1 MKTAVRV
8 LLLILIVTIAIP
20 VVFVGMLTTSY
31 SRQTWNLFSDLV
43 DLPLHAD
50 NVQYEF
56 PYHLT
61 LNGVATK
68 QKNLPFIEQVDLWLN
83 PDVRRDGNWI
93 VDSLL
98 IDGLS
103 LQHGMPTLPTLSNV
117 YFHQIAL
124 KNIDYAD
131 DAFSIN
137 GLNVQIQNPI
147 WSSDAQQIPYGEVQL
162 SADQLYWN
170 GEAFDK
176 LLIDLDYKAQDSTLY
191 GASFNWR
198 GSEVSGQ
205 GEQYPQG
212 WSLVNVTLD
221 KLKID
226 NLQLQSLLAKPWQAL
241 PININHINSL
251 DLLNADIE
259 YGDWH
264 WHNLELSV
272 ENASLPLSF
281 WKTTAQVSLQA
292 DSVSFQDQTA
302 VEPRLNAQLKPE
314 SIQLQE
320 LSFDWQ
326 QGSVQVSGEFEP
338 QHWKIN
344 SATINGLKWAIQ
356 PDDKTDWWQIAT
368 ERLQQVDVKQLE
380 IERSQ
385 VIQLS
390 KQPYW
395 QLSGL
400 NLEGDQLEV
409 KHRNGHWGIWNGKLD
424 ASVVNASYDQV
435 ITSHAAISTQSD
447 NGLWQLT
454 RLFAPLEQGYIEG
467 LGQIDLS
474 TTSQPWALSLNA
486 DGIPLQLL
494 HPYLPTVLAV
504 NGFSDLSLD
513 LKGLAGDQN
522 MLAYSLSGEVEAN
535 LRDTTLKSQAD
546 ASLTAITLSPLRL
559 VAQRGAVELQP
570 VTISGEAIS
579 GNLSGEFDMANN
591 PLSGV
596 IYQLQEACGSIQGDV
611 LSGEVK
617 TNECTNT
624 SKQTESVKPAESEQS
639 SSKTTSRTSIDP
651 INLEQYEEELS
662 EVVEEEQESAVAPH
676 SEEQLI
682 SEQKDVTK
690 DSSLEAQTSEEKVSE
705 ERANLATDKTKTE
718 LGASENQ
725 DAPQETPAPNNLTA
739 E

>member
-1 MKTAVRV
+1 MKTAGRI
-8 LLLILIVTIAIP
+8 LLLIVILAIAIP
-20 VVFVGMLTTSY
+20 AVFVGMLTTSY

-43 DLPLHAD
+43 DLPLQAD

-61 LNGVATK
+61 LNGIATK
-68 QKNLPFIEQVDLWLN
+68 QDKLPFIEQVDLWLN
-83 PDVRRDGNWI
+83 PDVRRDGKWI

-103 LQHGMPTLPTLSNV
+103 LQQGMPTMPKLNNV

-124 KNIDYAD
+124 KNLDYAD

-137 GLNVQIQNPI
+137 GLNVQIQDPT
-147 WSSDAQQIPYGEVQL
+147 WSSDTQQMPYGEVQL
-162 SADQLYWN
+162 SAEQFYWN
-170 GEAFDK
+170 GEAFNK
-176 LLIDLDYKAQDSTLY
+176 LLVDVDYKPQDSTLY
-191 GASFNWR
+191 GASFKWR

-212 WSLVNVTLD
+212 WSLINVTVD
-221 KLKID
+221 KLQID

-241 PININHINSL
+241 PVNVSHINSL

-264 WHNLELSV
+264 WQNLELSV
-272 ENASLPLSF
+272 ENASLPLSL
-281 WKTTAQVSLQA
+281 WSTTAQISLQA

-302 VEPRLNAQLKPE
+302 VEPRLNAQLKPGAVK
-314 SIQLQE
+314 LQE
-320 LSFDWQ
+320 LSLDWQ
-326 QGSVQVSGEFEP
+326 QGSVQVSGDFEP
-338 QHWKIN
+338 DHWKIN
-344 SATINGLKWAIQ
+344 NATISGLKWAIQ
-356 PDDKTDWWQIAT
+356 PDDKTDWWQKAT
-368 ERLQQVDVKQLE
+368 EKLQQVDVKQLE

-400 NLEGDQLEV
+400 NLEGEQLEV
-409 KHRNGHWGIWNGKLD
+409 KHSNSHWGIWNGKLD

-447 NGLWQLT
+447 NGFWQLT

-474 TTSQPWALSLNA
+474 TTSQPWALNLNA

-494 HPYLPTVLAV
+494 HPYLPTALAV

-522 MLAYSLSGEVEAN
+522 MLAYSLSGEMEAN

-546 ASLTAITLSPLRL
+546 ESLKAITFSPLRL
-559 VAQRGAVELQP
+559 DAQRGEVKLEP
-570 VTISGEAIS
+570 VTISGKAIS
-579 GNLSGEFDMANN
+579 GKLSGEFDMANN

-596 IYQLQEACGSIQGDV
+596 SYQLKESCGMIKGDV
-611 LSGEVK
+611 LSGEVE
-617 TNECTNT
+617 TNECLN
-624 SKQTESVKPAESEQS
+624 KPNQTEPVEPEQS
-639 SSKTTSRTSIDP
+639 APEATGVTNIDA
-651 INLEQYEEELS
+651 INIEQPEEELS
-662 EVVEEEQESAVAPH
+662 EEVAEEKESTTAAH

-682 SEQKDVTK
+682 TQQKDSDLTEH
-690 DSSLEAQTSEEKVSE
+690 SSKESENSAIDE
-705 ERANLATDKTKTE
+705 TKTE
-718 LGASENQ
+718 QGTSESQ
-725 DAPQETPAPNNLTA
+725 DAPLEIPTSENLTA

>member
-1 MKTAVRV
+1 MKTASRV
-8 LLLILIVTIAIP
+8 LLLILILAIAVP
-20 VVFVGMLTTSY
+20 AVFLGMLTTSH

-43 DLPLHAD
+43 DLPLQAD

-68 QKNLPFIEQVDLWLN
+68 QQNLPFIEQVDLWLN
-83 PDVRRDGNWI
+83 PDVRRDGKWI

-98 IDGLS
+98 IDGLG
-103 LQHGMPTLPTLSNV
+103 LQQGMPTLPALGNI

-124 KNIDYAD
+124 KNLDYAD
-131 DAFSIN
+131 DAFSIT
-137 GLNVQIQNPI
+137 GLNVQIQEPI
-147 WSSDAQQIPYGEVQL
+147 WSSDTQQVPYGEIQL
-162 SADQLYWN
+162 SAEQLHWN

-176 LLIDLDYKAQDSTLY
+176 LLIDVDYKVQDSTLY

-212 WSLVNVTLD
+212 WSIINMTVD

-241 PININHINSL
+241 PVHISHINSL

-264 WHNLELSV
+264 WQNLELSL
-272 ENASLPLSF
+272 ENASLPLSL
-281 WKTTAQVSLQA
+281 WGTTAQLSLQA

-302 VEPRLNAQLKPE
+302 IEPRLNATLKPG

-320 LSFDWQ
+320 LSLDWQ
-326 QGSVQVSGEFEP
+326 QGRVQVSGEFEP
-338 QHWKIN
+338 EHWKIN
-344 SATINGLKWAIQ
+344 NATISGLKWAIQ
-356 PDDKTDWWQIAT
+356 PDDKVDWWQKAT

-409 KHRNGHWGIWNGKLD
+409 KHSNSHWGIWSGKLD
-424 ASVVNASYDQV
+424 ASVVNASYNQV

-494 HPYLPTVLAV
+494 HPYLPTALAV

-546 ASLTAITLSPLRL
+546 DSLKAITFSPLRL
-559 VAQRGAVELQP
+559 RAQRGEVKLQP
-570 VTISGEAIS
+570 VTISGKAIS

-596 IYQLQEACGSIQGDV
+596 IYQLKDTCGVIKGDV
-611 LSGEVK
+611 LSGEIE
-617 TNECTNT
+617 TNECQH
-624 SKQTESVKPAESEQS
+624 KPKQKEQTEPEQS
-639 SSKTTSRTSIDP
+639 APEPSKVTHIAA
-651 INLEQYEEELS
+651 INLEQHEEELS
-662 EVVEEEQESAVAPH
+662 EEVMEEEEPTATSH

-682 SEQKDVTK
+682 SAPEVSANDSINEEASPEEHNTPEANHSATEQ
-690 DSSLEAQTSEEKVSE
+690 
-705 ERANLATDKTKTE
+705 
-718 LGASENQ
+718 GASANQ
-725 DAPQETPAPNNLTA
+725 DAPQETPASSPLTA
-739 E
+739 K

>member
-1 MKTAVRV
+1 MKTASRV
-8 LLLILIVTIAIP
+8 LLLILILAIAVP
-20 VVFVGMLTTSY
+20 AVFLGMLTTSH

-43 DLPLHAD
+43 DLPLQAD

-68 QKNLPFIEQVDLWLN
+68 QQNLPFIEQVDLWLN
-83 PDVRRDGNWI
+83 PDVRRDGKWI

-103 LQHGMPTLPTLSNV
+103 LQQGMPTLPALGNV

-124 KNIDYAD
+124 KNLDYAD
-131 DAFSIN
+131 DAFSIT
-137 GLNVQIQNPI
+137 GLNVQIQEPI
-147 WSSDAQQIPYGEVQL
+147 WSSDTQQVPYGEIQL
-162 SADQLYWN
+162 SAEQLHWN

-176 LLIDLDYKAQDSTLY
+176 LLIDIDYKVQDSTLY

-212 WSLVNVTLD
+212 WSIINMTVD

-241 PININHINSL
+241 PVHISHINSL

-264 WHNLELSV
+264 WQNLELSL
-272 ENASLPLSF
+272 ENASLPLSL
-281 WKTTAQVSLQA
+281 WGTTAQLSLQA

-302 VEPRLNAQLKPE
+302 IEPRLNATLKPG

-320 LSFDWQ
+320 LSLDWQ
-326 QGSVQVSGEFEP
+326 QGRVQVSGEFEP
-338 QHWKIN
+338 EHWKIN
-344 SATINGLKWAIQ
+344 NATISGLKWAIQ
-356 PDDKTDWWQIAT
+356 PDDKVDWWQKAT
-368 ERLQQVDVKQLE
+368 ERLQQVNVKQLE

-409 KHRNGHWGIWNGKLD
+409 KHSNGHWGIWSGKLD

-435 ITSHAAISTQSD
+435 ITSHATITTQSD
-447 NGLWQLT
+447 DGLWQLT

-474 TTSQPWALSLNA
+474 TTSQPWTLNLNA
-486 DGIPLQLL
+486 DGIPLLLL
-494 HPYLPTVLAV
+494 HPYLPTALAV

-546 ASLTAITLSPLRL
+546 DSLKAVTFSPLRL
-559 VAQRGAVELQP
+559 EAQRGEVKLEP
-570 VTISGEAIS
+570 VTISGKASS
-579 GNLSGEFDMANN
+579 GKLSGEFDMANN

-596 IYQLQEACGSIQGDV
+596 SYQLKESCGMIKGDV
-611 LSGEVK
+611 LSGEVE
-617 TNECTNT
+617 TNECQH
-624 SKQTESVKPAESEQS
+624 KPKQKEQTEPEQS
-639 SSKTTSRTSIDP
+639 TPEPSKVTHIAA
-651 INLEQYEEELS
+651 INLEQHEEELS
-662 EVVEEEQESAVAPH
+662 EEVMEEEEPTATSH

-682 SEQKDVTK
+682 SAPEVSANDSINEEASPEEHNTPEANHSATEQ
-690 DSSLEAQTSEEKVSE
+690 
-705 ERANLATDKTKTE
+705 
-718 LGASENQ
+718 GASANQ
-725 DAPQETPAPNNLTA
+725 DAPQETPAPAPLTA
-739 E
+739 K

>member
-1 MKTAVRV
+1 MKTAGRI
-8 LLLILIVTIAIP
+8 LLLIVILAIAIP
-20 VVFVGMLTTSY
+20 AVFVGMLTTSY

-43 DLPLHAD
+43 DLPLQAD

-61 LNGVATK
+61 LSGIATK
-68 QKNLPFIEQVDLWLN
+68 QDKLPFIEQVDLWLN
-83 PDVRRDGNWI
+83 PDVRRDGKWI

-103 LQHGMPTLPTLSNV
+103 LQQGMPTMPKLNNV
-117 YFHQIAL
+117 HFHQIAL

-137 GLNVQIQNPI
+137 GLNVQIQDPT
-147 WSSDAQQIPYGEVQL
+147 WSSDTQQMPYGETQL
-162 SADQLYWN
+162 SAEQFYWN
-170 GEAFDK
+170 GEAFNK
-176 LLIDLDYKAQDSTLY
+176 LLVDVDYKPQDSTLY
-191 GASFNWR
+191 GASFKWR

-212 WSLVNVTLD
+212 WSLINVTVD
-221 KLKID
+221 KLQIN

-241 PININHINSL
+241 PVKINHINSL

-259 YGDWH
+259 YRDWH
-264 WHNLELSV
+264 WQNLELSV
-272 ENASLPLSF
+272 ENASLPLSL
-281 WKTTAQVSLQA
+281 WNTTAQVSLQA

-302 VEPRLNAQLKPE
+302 VEPRLNAQLKPGAVK
-314 SIQLQE
+314 LQE
-320 LSFDWQ
+320 LSLDWQ
-326 QGSVQVSGEFEP
+326 QGSVQVSGDFEP
-338 QHWKIN
+338 DHWKIN
-344 SATINGLKWAIQ
+344 NATISGLKWAIQ
-356 PDDKTDWWQIAT
+356 PDDKTDWWQKAT
-368 ERLQQVDVKQLE
+368 EKLQQVDVKQLE

-400 NLEGDQLEV
+400 NLEGEQLEV
-409 KHRNGHWGIWNGKLD
+409 KHSNGHWGIWSGKLD

-435 ITSHAAISTQSD
+435 ITSHAAITTQSE
-447 NGLWQLT
+447 NGFWQLT

-474 TTSQPWALSLNA
+474 TSSQPWALNLNA

-494 HPYLPTVLAV
+494 HPYLPMALAV

-546 ASLTAITLSPLRL
+546 DSLKAITFSPLRL
-559 VAQRGAVELQP
+559 EAQRGEVKLEP
-570 VTISGEAIS
+570 VTISGKAIS
-579 GNLSGEFDMANN
+579 GKLSGEFDMANN

-596 IYQLQEACGSIQGDV
+596 SYQLKESCGMIKGDV
-611 LSGEVK
+611 LSSEVE
-617 TNECTNT
+617 TNECLNKL
-624 SKQTESVKPAESEQS
+624 KQTEPVEPKQS
-639 SSKTTSRTSIDP
+639 APEATGVTNIDA
-651 INLEQYEEELS
+651 INIGQPEEELS
-662 EVVEEEQESAVAPH
+662 EEVAEEKESTTAAY

-682 SEQKDVTK
+682 TEQKDSYLVEKSSKESENSAIDETK
-690 DSSLEAQTSEEKVSE
+690 AEQ
-705 ERANLATDKTKTE
+705 
-718 LGASENQ
+718 GAPENQ
-725 DAPQETPAPNNLTA
+725 DAPQEIPNSENLTA

>member
-1 MKTAVRV
+1 MKTAGRI
-8 LLLILIVTIAIP
+8 LLLIVILAIAIP
-20 VVFVGMLTTSY
+20 AVFVGMLTTSY

-43 DLPLHAD
+43 DLPLQAD

-61 LNGVATK
+61 LSGIATK
-68 QKNLPFIEQVDLWLN
+68 QDKLPFIEQVDLWLN
-83 PDVRRDGNWI
+83 PDVRRDGKWI

-103 LQHGMPTLPTLSNV
+103 LQQGMPTMPKLNNV

-137 GLNVQIQNPI
+137 GLNVQIQDPT
-147 WSSDAQQIPYGEVQL
+147 WSSDTQQMPYGEVQL
-162 SADQLYWN
+162 SAEQLYWN
-170 GEAFDK
+170 GEAFNK
-176 LLIDLDYKAQDSTLY
+176 LLVDVDYKAQDSTLY
-191 GASFNWR
+191 GASFKWR
-198 GSEVSGQ
+198 GSEISGQ

-212 WSLVNVTLD
+212 WSLINVTVD

-241 PININHINSL
+241 PVNINHINSL

-264 WHNLELSV
+264 WQNLELSV
-272 ENASLPLSF
+272 ENASLPLSL
-281 WKTTAQVSLQA
+281 WSTTAQISLQA

-302 VEPRLNAQLKPE
+302 VEPRLNAQLKPGAVK
-314 SIQLQE
+314 LQE
-320 LSFDWQ
+320 LSLDWQ
-326 QGSVQVSGEFEP
+326 QGSVQVSGDFEP
-338 QHWKIN
+338 DHWKIN
-344 SATINGLKWAIQ
+344 NATISGLKWAIQ
-356 PDDKTDWWQIAT
+356 PDDKTDWWQKAT
-368 ERLQQVDVKQLE
+368 EKLQQVDVKQLE

-409 KHRNGHWGIWNGKLD
+409 KHNNGHWGIWSGKLD

-435 ITSHAAISTQSD
+435 ITSHAAISTQSE
-447 NGLWQLT
+447 NGFWQLT

-474 TTSQPWALSLNA
+474 TTSQSWALNLNA

-494 HPYLPTVLAV
+494 HPYLPTALAV

-546 ASLTAITLSPLRL
+546 DSLKAITFSPLRIES
-559 VAQRGAVELQP
+559 QRGEVKLEP
-570 VTISGEAIS
+570 VTISGKAIS
-579 GNLSGEFDMANN
+579 GKLSGEFDMANN

-596 IYQLQEACGSIQGDV
+596 SYQLKESCGMLKGDV
-611 LSGEVK
+611 LSGEVE
-617 TNECTNT
+617 TNECLNKP
-624 SKQTESVKPAESEQS
+624 KQTEPVESEQS
-639 SSKTTSRTSIDP
+639 APEAASVRNIDA
-651 INLEQYEEELS
+651 INIEQPEEELS
-662 EVVEEEQESAVAPH
+662 DEVAEEKESTTAAH

-682 SEQKDVTK
+682 TEQKDSDLVEK
-690 DSSLEAQTSEEKVSE
+690 SSEESE
-705 ERANLATDKTKTE
+705 NSAIDETKAE
-718 LGASENQ
+718 QGASENQ
-725 DAPQETPAPNNLTA
+725 DAPQEIPKSENLTA

>member
-1 MKTAVRV
+1 MKTAGRI
-8 LLLILIVTIAIP
+8 LLLIVILAIAIP
-20 VVFVGMLTTSY
+20 AVFVGMLTTSY

-43 DLPLHAD
+43 DLPLQAD
-50 NVQYEF
+50 NVQFEF

-61 LNGVATK
+61 LSGIATK
-68 QKNLPFIEQVDLWLN
+68 QDKLPFIEQVDLWLN
-83 PDVRRDGNWI
+83 PDIRHDGKWI

-103 LQHGMPTLPTLSNV
+103 LQQGMPTIPKLNNV

-137 GLNVQIQNPI
+137 GLNVQIQDPT
-147 WSSDAQQIPYGEVQL
+147 WSSDTQQMPYGEVQL
-162 SADQLYWN
+162 SAEQLYWN
-170 GEAFDK
+170 GEAFNK
-176 LLIDLDYKAQDSTLY
+176 LLVDVDYKAQDSTLY
-191 GASFNWR
+191 GASFKWR

-212 WSLVNVTLD
+212 WSLINVTVD

-241 PININHINSL
+241 PVNVSHINSL
-251 DLLNADIE
+251 DLLNTDIE

-264 WHNLELSV
+264 WQNLELSV
-272 ENASLPLSF
+272 ENASLPLSL
-281 WKTTAQVSLQA
+281 WSTTAQISLQA

-302 VEPRLNAQLKPE
+302 VEPRLNAQLKPGTVK
-314 SIQLQE
+314 LQE
-320 LSFDWQ
+320 LSLDWQ
-326 QGSVQVSGEFEP
+326 QGSVQVSGDFEP
-338 QHWKIN
+338 DHWKIN
-344 SATINGLKWAIQ
+344 NATISGLKWAIQ
-356 PDDKTDWWQIAT
+356 PDDKTDWWQKAT
-368 ERLQQVDVKQLE
+368 EKLQQVDVKQLE

-400 NLEGDQLEV
+400 NLEGDELEV
-409 KHRNGHWGIWNGKLD
+409 KHSNGHWGIWSGKLD

-447 NGLWQLT
+447 NGFWQLT

-474 TTSQPWALSLNA
+474 TTSQPWALNLNA

-494 HPYLPTVLAV
+494 HPYLPTALAV

-522 MLAYSLSGEVEAN
+522 MLAYSLSGDVEAN
-535 LRDTTLKSQAD
+535 LRNTTLKSQAD
-546 ASLTAITLSPLRL
+546 ESLKAITFSPLRL
-559 VAQRGAVELQP
+559 DAQRGEVKLEP
-570 VTISGEAIS
+570 VTISGKTIS
-579 GNLSGEFDMANN
+579 GKLCGEFDMANN

-596 IYQLQEACGSIQGDV
+596 SYQLKEACGMLKGDV
-611 LSGEVK
+611 LSGEVE
-617 TNECTNT
+617 TNECLNKP
-624 SKQTESVKPAESEQS
+624 KQTEPVEPEQS
-639 SSKTTSRTSIDP
+639 APEAASVTNIDA
-651 INLEQYEEELS
+651 INIEQPEEELS
-662 EVVEEEQESAVAPH
+662 EEVAEEKESTTAAH

-682 SEQKDVTK
+682 REQKDSGLAEK
-690 DSSLEAQTSEEKVSE
+690 SSKESVNSAIDE
-705 ERANLATDKTKTE
+705 TKTE
-718 LGASENQ
+718 QGASENQ
-725 DAPQETPAPNNLTA
+725 DAPQEIPKSENLTA

>member
-1 MKTAVRV
+1 MKTASRV
-8 LLLILIVTIAIP
+8 LLLILILAIAVP
-20 VVFVGMLTTSY
+20 AVFVGMLTTSH

-43 DLPLHAD
+43 DLPLQAD

-68 QKNLPFIEQVDLWLN
+68 QQNLPFIEQVDLWLN
-83 PDVRRDGNWI
+83 PDVRRDGKWI

-103 LQHGMPTLPTLSNV
+103 LQQGMPTLPALGNV

-124 KNIDYAD
+124 KNLDYAD
-131 DAFSIN
+131 DAFSIT
-137 GLNVQIQNPI
+137 GLDVQIQDPI
-147 WSSDAQQIPYGEVQL
+147 WSSDTQQVPYGEIQL
-162 SADQLYWN
+162 SAEQLHWN

-176 LLIDLDYKAQDSTLY
+176 FLIDVDYKAQDSTLY

-212 WSLVNVTLD
+212 WSIINMTVD

-241 PININHINSL
+241 PVHISHINSL

-264 WHNLELSV
+264 WQNLELSL
-272 ENASLPLSF
+272 ENASLPLSL
-281 WKTTAQVSLQA
+281 WGTTAQLSLQA

-302 VEPRLNAQLKPE
+302 IEPRLNATLKPG

-320 LSFDWQ
+320 LSLDWQ
-326 QGSVQVSGEFEP
+326 QGRVQVSGEFEP
-338 QHWKIN
+338 EHWKIN
-344 SATINGLKWAIQ
+344 NATISGLKWAIQ
-356 PDDKTDWWQIAT
+356 PDDKVDWWQKAT
-368 ERLQQVDVKQLE
+368 ERLQQVNVKQLE

-409 KHRNGHWGIWNGKLD
+409 KHNNGHWGIWSGKLD

-435 ITSHAAISTQSD
+435 ITSHAAIATQSD
-447 NGLWQLT
+447 DGLWQLT

-474 TTSQPWALSLNA
+474 TTSQPWTLNLNA

-494 HPYLPTVLAV
+494 HPYLPTTLAV
-504 NGFSDLSLD
+504 NGISDLSLD

-546 ASLTAITLSPLRL
+546 DSLKAITFSPLRL
-559 VAQRGAVELQP
+559 RAQRGEVKLQP
-570 VTISGEAIS
+570 VTISGKAIS

-596 IYQLQEACGSIQGDV
+596 IYQLKDTCGVIKGDV
-611 LSGEVK
+611 LSGEIE
-617 TNECTNT
+617 TNECQHKP
-624 SKQTESVKPAESEQS
+624 KQTEQAEPEQS
-639 SSKTTSRTSIDP
+639 APEPSKVTRIAA
-651 INLEQYEEELS
+651 INLEQHEEEIS
-662 EVVEEEQESAVAPH
+662 EEVMEEEEPTATSH

-682 SEQKDVTK
+682 SAPEV
-690 DSSLEAQTSEEKVSE
+690 SANNEINEEASPE
-705 ERANLATDKTKTE
+705 ERNTPETNHSVTE
-718 LGASENQ
+718 QGASANQ
-725 DAPQETPAPNNLTA
+725 DAPQETPASSPLTA
-739 E
+739 K

>member
-1 MKTAVRV
+1 MKTAGRT
-8 LLLILIVTIAIP
+8 LLLIVILAIAIP
-20 VVFVGMLTTSY
+20 AVFVGMLTTSY
-31 SRQTWNLFSDLV
+31 SRQTWNLLSDLV
-43 DLPLHAD
+43 DLPLQAD

-61 LNGVATK
+61 LSGIATK
-68 QKNLPFIEQVDLWLN
+68 QDKLPFIEQVDLWLN
-83 PDVRRDGNWI
+83 PDVRRDGKWI

-103 LQHGMPTLPTLSNV
+103 LQQGMPTMPKLNNV

-137 GLNVQIQNPI
+137 GLNVQIQDPT
-147 WSSDAQQIPYGEVQL
+147 WSSDTQQMPYGEVQL
-162 SADQLYWN
+162 SAEQLYWN
-170 GEAFDK
+170 GEAFNK
-176 LLIDLDYKAQDSTLY
+176 LLVDVDYKPQDSTLY
-191 GASFNWR
+191 GASFKWR

-212 WSLVNVTLD
+212 WSLINVTVD

-241 PININHINSL
+241 PVNINHINSL

-264 WHNLELSV
+264 WQNLELSV
-272 ENASLPLSF
+272 ENASLPLSL
-281 WKTTAQVSLQA
+281 WSTTAQISLQA

-302 VEPRLNAQLKPE
+302 VEPRLNAQLKPGAVK
-314 SIQLQE
+314 LQE
-320 LSFDWQ
+320 LSLNWQ
-326 QGSVQVSGEFEP
+326 QGSVQVSGDFEP
-338 QHWKIN
+338 DHWKIN
-344 SATINGLKWAIQ
+344 NATISGLKWAIQ
-356 PDDKTDWWQIAT
+356 PDDKADWWQKAT
-368 ERLQQVDVKQLE
+368 EKLQQVDVKQLE
-380 IERSQ
+380 IKRSQ

-409 KHRNGHWGIWNGKLD
+409 KHNNGHWGIWSGKLD

-435 ITSHAAISTQSD
+435 ITSHAAISTQSE
-447 NGLWQLT
+447 NGFWQLT

-474 TTSQPWALSLNA
+474 TTSQPWALNLNA

-494 HPYLPTVLAV
+494 HPYLPTALAV

-546 ASLTAITLSPLRL
+546 DSLKAITFSPLRL
-559 VAQRGAVELQP
+559 EAQRGEVKLEP
-570 VTISGEAIS
+570 VTISGKAIS
-579 GNLSGEFDMANN
+579 GKLSGEFDMANN

-596 IYQLQEACGSIQGDV
+596 SYQLKESCGMIKGDV
-611 LSGEVK
+611 LSGEVE
-617 TNECTNT
+617 TNECLNKP
-624 SKQTESVKPAESEQS
+624 KQAEPVEPEQS
-639 SSKTTSRTSIDP
+639 APETTGVTNIDA
-651 INLEQYEEELS
+651 INIEQPEEELS
-662 EVVEEEQESAVAPH
+662 EEVAEEKESTTGAH

-682 SEQKDVTK
+682 TEQKDSDLVEKSSKESENSAINETK
-690 DSSLEAQTSEEKVSE
+690 AEQ
-705 ERANLATDKTKTE
+705 
-718 LGASENQ
+718 GAPENQ
-725 DAPQETPAPNNLTA
+725 DAPQEIPNSENLTA

>member
-1 MKTAVRV
+1 MKTAGRI
-8 LLLILIVTIAIP
+8 LLLIVILAIAIP
-20 VVFVGMLTTSY
+20 AVFVGMLTTSY

-43 DLPLHAD
+43 DLPLQAD
-50 NVQYEF
+50 NVQFEF

-61 LNGVATK
+61 LSGIATK
-68 QKNLPFIEQVDLWLN
+68 QDKLPFIEQVDLWLN
-83 PDVRRDGNWI
+83 PDIRRDGKWI

-103 LQHGMPTLPTLSNV
+103 LQQGMPTIPKLNNV

-137 GLNVQIQNPI
+137 GLNVQIQDPT
-147 WSSDAQQIPYGEVQL
+147 WSSDTQQMPYGEVQL
-162 SADQLYWN
+162 SAEQLYWN
-170 GEAFDK
+170 GEAFNK
-176 LLIDLDYKAQDSTLY
+176 LLVDVDYKPQDSTLY
-191 GASFNWR
+191 GASFKWR

-212 WSLVNVTLD
+212 WSLINVTVD

-241 PININHINSL
+241 PVNISHINSL

-264 WHNLELSV
+264 WQNLELSI
-272 ENASLPLSF
+272 ENASLQLSL
-281 WKTTAQVSLQA
+281 WNTTAQISLQA

-302 VEPRLNAQLKPE
+302 IEPRLNAQLKPGVVK
-314 SIQLQE
+314 LQE
-320 LSFDWQ
+320 LSLDWQ
-326 QGSVQVSGEFEP
+326 QGSVQVSGDFEP
-338 QHWKIN
+338 DHWKIN
-344 SATINGLKWAIQ
+344 NATISGLKWAIQ
-356 PDDKTDWWQIAT
+356 PDDKTDWWQKAT
-368 ERLQQVDVKQLE
+368 EKLQQVDVKQLE

-409 KHRNGHWGIWNGKLD
+409 KHNNGHWGIWSGKLD

-447 NGLWQLT
+447 NGFWQLT

-474 TTSQPWALSLNA
+474 TTSQPWALNLNA

-494 HPYLPTVLAV
+494 HPYLPKALTV

-546 ASLTAITLSPLRL
+546 DSLKVITFSPLRL
-559 VAQRGAVELQP
+559 EAQRGEVKLEP
-570 VTISGEAIS
+570 VTISGKAIS
-579 GNLSGEFDMANN
+579 GKLSGEFDMANN

-596 IYQLQEACGSIQGDV
+596 SYQLKESCGMLKGDV
-611 LSGEVK
+611 LSGEVE
-617 TNECTNT
+617 TNECLN
-624 SKQTESVKPAESEQS
+624 KPNQTEPVEPEQS
-639 SSKTTSRTSIDP
+639 APEATGVTNIDA
-651 INLEQYEEELS
+651 INIEQPEEELS
-662 EVVEEEQESAVAPH
+662 EEVAEEKESTTAAH

-682 SEQKDVTK
+682 TQQKGSDLVEKSSKESENSAIDETK
-690 DSSLEAQTSEEKVSE
+690 ADQ
-705 ERANLATDKTKTE
+705 
-718 LGASENQ
+718 GASENQ
-725 DAPQETPAPNNLTA
+725 DAPQEIPKSENLTA

>member
-1 MKTAVRV
+1 MKTAGRI
-8 LLLILIVTIAIP
+8 LLLIVILALAIP
-20 VVFVGMLTTSY
+20 AVFVGMLTTSY

-43 DLPLHAD
+43 DLPLQAD

-61 LNGVATK
+61 LSGIATK
-68 QKNLPFIEQVDLWLN
+68 QDKLPFIEQVDLWLN
-83 PDVRRDGNWI
+83 PDVRRDGKWI

-103 LQHGMPTLPTLSNV
+103 LQQGMPTMPKLNNV

-131 DAFSIN
+131 DALSIN
-137 GLNVQIQNPI
+137 GLNVQIQDPT
-147 WSSDAQQIPYGEVQL
+147 WSSDTQQMPYGEVQL
-162 SADQLYWN
+162 SAEQLYWN
-170 GEAFDK
+170 GEAFNK
-176 LLIDLDYKAQDSTLY
+176 LLVDVDYKAQDSTLY
-191 GASFNWR
+191 GASFKWR

-212 WSLVNVTLD
+212 WSLINVTVD

-241 PININHINSL
+241 PVNINHINSL

-264 WHNLELSV
+264 WQNLELSV
-272 ENASLPLSF
+272 ENASLPLSL
-281 WKTTAQVSLQA
+281 WSTTAQISLQA

-302 VEPRLNAQLKPE
+302 VEPRLNAQLKPGTVK
-314 SIQLQE
+314 LQE
-320 LSFDWQ
+320 LSLDWQ
-326 QGSVQVSGEFEP
+326 QGSVQVSGDFEP
-338 QHWKIN
+338 DHWKIN
-344 SATINGLKWAIQ
+344 NATISGLKWAIQ
-356 PDDKTDWWQIAT
+356 PDDKTDWWQKAT
-368 ERLQQVDVKQLE
+368 EKLQQVDVKQLE

-400 NLEGDQLEV
+400 NLEGALLEV
-409 KHRNGHWGIWNGKLD
+409 KHSNGHWGIWNGKLE

-435 ITSHAAISTQSD
+435 ITSHAAISTQSE
-447 NGLWQLT
+447 NGFWQLT

-474 TTSQPWALSLNA
+474 TTSQHWALNLNA

-494 HPYLPTVLAV
+494 HPYLPTALAV

-546 ASLTAITLSPLRL
+546 DSLKTITFSPLRL
-559 VAQRGAVELQP
+559 EVQRGEVKLEP
-570 VTISGEAIS
+570 VTISGKAIS
-579 GNLSGEFDMANN
+579 GKLSGEFDMANN

-596 IYQLQEACGSIQGDV
+596 SYQLKESCGMIKGDV
-611 LSGEVK
+611 LSGEVE
-617 TNECTNT
+617 TNECLHKPN
-624 SKQTESVKPAESEQS
+624 QTEPMEPEQS
-639 SSKTTSRTSIDP
+639 TPEATSVTNIDA
-651 INLEQYEEELS
+651 INIEQPEEELS
-662 EVVEEEQESAVAPH
+662 EEVAEEKESTTAAH

-682 SEQKDVTK
+682 TEQKDSDLVEK
-690 DSSLEAQTSEEKVSE
+690 SSKESENS
-705 ERANLATDKTKTE
+705 TIDKTKAE
-718 LGASENQ
+718 KGAPENQ
-725 DAPQETPAPNNLTA
+725 DAPLEIPKPENLTA

>member
-1 MKTAVRV
+1 MKTAGRI
-8 LLLILIVTIAIP
+8 LLLIVILAIAIP
-20 VVFVGMLTTSY
+20 AVFMGMLTTSY

-43 DLPLHAD
+43 DLPLQAD

-61 LNGVATK
+61 LSGIATK
-68 QKNLPFIEQVDLWLN
+68 QDKLPFIEQVDLWLN
-83 PDVRRDGNWI
+83 PDVRRDGKWI

-103 LQHGMPTLPTLSNV
+103 LQQGMPTMPKLNNV

-137 GLNVQIQNPI
+137 GLNVQIQDPT
-147 WSSDAQQIPYGEVQL
+147 WSSDTQQMPYGEVQL
-162 SADQLYWN
+162 SAEQLYWN
-170 GEAFDK
+170 GEAFNK
-176 LLIDLDYKAQDSTLY
+176 LLVDVDYKAQDSTLY
-191 GASFNWR
+191 GASFKWR
-198 GSEVSGQ
+198 GSKVSGQ

-212 WSLVNVTLD
+212 WSLINVTVD

-226 NLQLQSLLAKPWQAL
+226 NLQLQSLLTKPWQAL
-241 PININHINSL
+241 PVNINHINSL

-264 WHNLELSV
+264 WQNLELSV
-272 ENASLPLSF
+272 ENASLPLSL
-281 WKTTAQVSLQA
+281 WSTTAQISLQA

-302 VEPRLNAQLKPE
+302 VEPRLNAQLKPGTVK
-314 SIQLQE
+314 LQE
-320 LSFDWQ
+320 LSLDWQ
-326 QGSVQVSGEFEP
+326 QGSVQVSGDFEP
-338 QHWKIN
+338 DHWKIN
-344 SATINGLKWAIQ
+344 NATISGLKWAIQ
-356 PDDKTDWWQIAT
+356 PDDKTDWWQKAT
-368 ERLQQVDVKQLE
+368 EKLQQVDVKQLE
-380 IERSQ
+380 LERSQ

-390 KQPYW
+390 TQPYW

-409 KHRNGHWGIWNGKLD
+409 KHNNGHWGIWSGKLD

-447 NGLWQLT
+447 NGFWQLT

-474 TTSQPWALSLNA
+474 TTSEPWALNLNA

-494 HPYLPTVLAV
+494 HPYLPTALTV

-546 ASLTAITLSPLRL
+546 ESLKAITFSPLRL
-559 VAQRGAVELQP
+559 EAQRGEVKLEP
-570 VTISGEAIS
+570 VTISGKAIS
-579 GNLSGEFDMANN
+579 GKLSGEFDMANN

-596 IYQLQEACGSIQGDV
+596 SYQLKEACGMIKGDV
-611 LSGEVK
+611 LSGEVE
-617 TNECTNT
+617 TNECLNKP
-624 SKQTESVKPAESEQS
+624 KQAEPVEPEQS
-639 SSKTTSRTSIDP
+639 APETTGVTNIDA
-651 INLEQYEEELS
+651 INIEQPEEELS
-662 EVVEEEQESAVAPH
+662 EEVAEEKESTTGAH

-682 SEQKDVTK
+682 TEQKDSDLVEKSSKESENSAINETK
-690 DSSLEAQTSEEKVSE
+690 AEQ
-705 ERANLATDKTKTE
+705 
-718 LGASENQ
+718 GAPENQ
-725 DAPQETPAPNNLTA
+725 DAPQEIPNSENLTA

>member
-1 MKTAVRV
+1 MKTASRV
-8 LLLILIVTIAIP
+8 LLLILILAIAVP
-20 VVFVGMLTTSY
+20 AVFVGMLTTSH

-43 DLPLHAD
+43 DLPLQAD

-68 QKNLPFIEQVDLWLN
+68 QQNLPFIEQVDLWLN
-83 PDVRRDGNWI
+83 PDVRRDGKWI

-103 LQHGMPTLPTLSNV
+103 LQQGMPTLPALGNV

-124 KNIDYAD
+124 KNLDYAD
-131 DAFSIN
+131 DAFSIT
-137 GLNVQIQNPI
+137 GLDVQIQDPI
-147 WSSDAQQIPYGEVQL
+147 WSSDTQQVPYGEIQL
-162 SADQLYWN
+162 SAEQLHWN

-176 LLIDLDYKAQDSTLY
+176 FLIDVDYKAQDSTLY

-212 WSLVNVTLD
+212 WSIINMTVD

-241 PININHINSL
+241 PVHISHINSL

-264 WHNLELSV
+264 WQNLELSL
-272 ENASLPLSF
+272 ENASLPLSL
-281 WKTTAQVSLQA
+281 WGTTAQLSLQA

-302 VEPRLNAQLKPE
+302 IEPRLNATLKPG

-320 LSFDWQ
+320 LSLDWQ
-326 QGSVQVSGEFEP
+326 QGRVQVSGEFEP
-338 QHWKIN
+338 EHWKIN
-344 SATINGLKWAIQ
+344 NATISGLKWAIQ
-356 PDDKTDWWQIAT
+356 PDDKVDWWQKAT

-409 KHRNGHWGIWNGKLD
+409 KHNNGHWGIWSGKLD

-435 ITSHAAISTQSD
+435 ITSHAAITTQSD
-447 NGLWQLT
+447 DGLWQLT
-454 RLFAPLEQGYIEG
+454 RLFAPLEQGYVEG

-474 TTSQPWALSLNA
+474 TTSQPWTLSLNA

-494 HPYLPTVLAV
+494 HPYLPTTLTV

-546 ASLTAITLSPLRL
+546 DSLKAITFSPLRL
-559 VAQRGAVELQP
+559 RAQRGEVKLQP
-570 VTISGEAIS
+570 VTISGKAIS

-596 IYQLQEACGSIQGDV
+596 IYQLKDTCGVIKGDV
-611 LSGEVK
+611 LSGEIE
-617 TNECTNT
+617 TNECQHKP
-624 SKQTESVKPAESEQS
+624 KQTEQAEPEQS
-639 SSKTTSRTSIDP
+639 TPEPSKVTHIAA
-651 INLEQYEEELS
+651 INLEQHEEEIS
-662 EVVEEEQESAVAPH
+662 EEVMEEEEPTATSH

-682 SEQKDVTK
+682 SVREVSANDSINEEASPEEHNTPEANHSATEQ
-690 DSSLEAQTSEEKVSE
+690 
-705 ERANLATDKTKTE
+705 
-718 LGASENQ
+718 GASANQ
-725 DAPQETPAPNNLTA
+725 DAPQETPAPAPLTA
-739 E
+739 K

>member
-1 MKTAVRV
+1 MKTASRV
-8 LLLILIVTIAIP
+8 LLLILILAIAVP
-20 VVFVGMLTTSY
+20 AVFLGMLTTSH

-43 DLPLHAD
+43 DLPLQAD

-68 QKNLPFIEQVDLWLN
+68 QQNLPFIEQVDLWLN
-83 PDVRRDGNWI
+83 PDVRRDGKWI

-103 LQHGMPTLPTLSNV
+103 LQQGMPTLPALGNV

-124 KNIDYAD
+124 KNLDYAD
-131 DAFSIN
+131 DAFSIT
-137 GLNVQIQNPI
+137 GLNVQIQEPI
-147 WSSDAQQIPYGEVQL
+147 WSSDTQQVPYGEIQL
-162 SADQLYWN
+162 SAEQLHWN

-176 LLIDLDYKAQDSTLY
+176 LLIDVDYKAQDSTLY

-198 GSEVSGQ
+198 DSEVSGQ

-212 WSLVNVTLD
+212 WSIINMTVD

-241 PININHINSL
+241 PVHISHINSL

-264 WHNLELSV
+264 WQNLELSL
-272 ENASLPLSF
+272 ENASLPLSL
-281 WKTTAQVSLQA
+281 WGTTAQLSLQA

-302 VEPRLNAQLKPE
+302 IEPRLNATLKPG

-320 LSFDWQ
+320 LSLDWQ
-326 QGSVQVSGEFEP
+326 QSRVQVSGEFEP
-338 QHWKIN
+338 EHWKIN
-344 SATINGLKWAIQ
+344 NATISGLKWAIQ
-356 PDDKTDWWQIAT
+356 PDDKVDWWQKAT
-368 ERLQQVDVKQLE
+368 ERLQQVNVKQLE

-409 KHRNGHWGIWNGKLD
+409 KHNNGHWGIWSGKLD

-435 ITSHAAISTQSD
+435 ITSHAAIATQSD
-447 NGLWQLT
+447 DGLWQLT

-474 TTSQPWALSLNA
+474 TTSQPWTLNLNA

-494 HPYLPTVLAV
+494 HPYLPTTLAV

-546 ASLTAITLSPLRL
+546 DSLKAITFSPLRL
-559 VAQRGAVELQP
+559 RAQRGEVKLQP
-570 VTISGEAIS
+570 VTISGKAIS

-596 IYQLQEACGSIQGDV
+596 IYQLKDTCGVIKGDV
-611 LSGEVK
+611 LNGEIE
-617 TNECTNT
+617 TNECQHKP
-624 SKQTESVKPAESEQS
+624 KQTEQAEPEQS
-639 SSKTTSRTSIDP
+639 TPEPSKVTHIAA
-651 INLEQYEEELS
+651 INLEQHEEEVS
-662 EVVEEEQESAVAPH
+662 EEVMEEEEPTATSH

-682 SEQKDVTK
+682 SAPEVSAN
-690 DSSLEAQTSEEKVSE
+690 DSINEEASPE
-705 ERANLATDKTKTE
+705 ERNTPETNHSAME
-718 LGASENQ
+718 QGASANQ
-725 DAPQETPAPNNLTA
+725 DAPQETPDSASLTA
-739 E
+739 K

>member
-1 MKTAVRV
+1 MKTAGRI
-8 LLLILIVTIAIP
+8 LLLIVVLVIAIP
-20 VVFVGMLTTSY
+20 AVFVGMLTTSY

-43 DLPLHAD
+43 DLPLQAD

-61 LNGVATK
+61 LSGIATK
-68 QKNLPFIEQVDLWLN
+68 QDKLPFIERVDLWLN
-83 PDVRRDGNWI
+83 PDVRRDGKWI

-103 LQHGMPTLPTLSNV
+103 LQQGMPTMPKLNNV

-131 DAFSIN
+131 NALSIN
-137 GLNVQIQNPI
+137 GLNVQIQDPT
-147 WSSDAQQIPYGEVQL
+147 WSSDTQQMPYGEVQL
-162 SADQLYWN
+162 SAEQLYWN
-170 GEAFDK
+170 SEAFNK
-176 LLIDLDYKAQDSTLY
+176 LLVDLDYKPQDSTLY
-191 GASFNWR
+191 GASFKWR

-212 WSLVNVTLD
+212 WSLINVTVD

-241 PININHINSL
+241 PVKINHINSL

-264 WHNLELSV
+264 WQNLELSV
-272 ENASLPLSF
+272 ENASLPLSL
-281 WKTTAQVSLQA
+281 WSTTAQISLQA
-292 DSVSFQDQTA
+292 DSVSFQEQTA
-302 VEPRLNAQLKPE
+302 VEPRLNAQLKPG
-314 SIQLQE
+314 SIKLQE
-320 LSFDWQ
+320 LSLDWQ
-326 QGSVQVSGEFEP
+326 QGSVQVSGDFEP
-338 QHWKIN
+338 DHWKIN
-344 SATINGLKWAIQ
+344 NATISGLKWAIQ
-356 PDDKTDWWQIAT
+356 PDDKTDWWQKAT
-368 ERLQQVDVKQLE
+368 EKLQQVDVKQLE

-409 KHRNGHWGIWNGKLD
+409 KHSNGQWGIWSGKLD

-447 NGLWQLT
+447 SGFWQLT

-474 TTSQPWALSLNA
+474 TTSQPWALNLNA

-494 HPYLPTVLAV
+494 HPYLPTALAV

-535 LRDTTLKSQAD
+535 LRNITLKSQAD
-546 ASLTAITLSPLRL
+546 DSLKAITFSPLRL
-559 VAQRGAVELQP
+559 EAQRGEVKLEP
-570 VTISGEAIS
+570 VTISGKAIS
-579 GNLSGEFDMANN
+579 GKLSGEFDMANN

-596 IYQLQEACGSIQGDV
+596 SYQLKESCGMIKGDV
-611 LSGEVK
+611 LSGEVE
-617 TNECTNT
+617 TNECLNKP
-624 SKQTESVKPAESEQS
+624 KQTEPVEPEQS
-639 SSKTTSRTSIDP
+639 APEATSVTNIDA
-651 INLEQYEEELS
+651 INIEQPEEELS
-662 EVVEEEQESAVAPH
+662 EEVAEEKESTTAAH

-682 SEQKDVTK
+682 TEQKDSDLVEK
-690 DSSLEAQTSEEKVSE
+690 SSEESE
-705 ERANLATDKTKTE
+705 NSAIDETKTE
-718 LGASENQ
+718 QGASESQ
-725 DAPQETPAPNNLTA
+725 DAPLEIPKSENLTA

>member
-1 MKTAVRV
+1 MKTAGRI
-8 LLLILIVTIAIP
+8 LLLIVVLAIAIP
-20 VVFVGMLTTSY
+20 AVFVGMLTTSY

-43 DLPLHAD
+43 DLPLQAD

-61 LNGVATK
+61 LNGIATK
-68 QKNLPFIEQVDLWLN
+68 QDKLPFIEQVDLWLN
-83 PDVRRDGNWI
+83 PDVRRDGKWI

-103 LQHGMPTLPTLSNV
+103 LQQGMPTMPKLNNV

-137 GLNVQIQNPI
+137 GLNVQIQDPT
-147 WSSDAQQIPYGEVQL
+147 WSSYTQQMPYGEVQL
-162 SADQLYWN
+162 SAEQFYWN
-170 GEAFDK
+170 GEAFNK
-176 LLIDLDYKAQDSTLY
+176 LLVDVDYKPQDSTLY
-191 GASFNWR
+191 GASFKWR

-212 WSLVNVTLD
+212 WSLINVTVD
-221 KLKID
+221 KLQID

-241 PININHINSL
+241 PVNVSHINSL

-264 WHNLELSV
+264 WQNLELSV
-272 ENASLPLSF
+272 ENASLPLSL
-281 WKTTAQVSLQA
+281 WSTTAQISLQA

-302 VEPRLNAQLKPE
+302 VEPRLNAQLKPGAVK
-314 SIQLQE
+314 LQE
-320 LSFDWQ
+320 LSLDWQ
-326 QGSVQVSGEFEP
+326 QGSVQVSGDFEP
-338 QHWKIN
+338 DHWKIN
-344 SATINGLKWAIQ
+344 NATISGLKWAIQ
-356 PDDKTDWWQIAT
+356 PDDKTDWWQKAT
-368 ERLQQVDVKQLE
+368 EKLQQVDVKQLE

-400 NLEGDQLEV
+400 NLEGDELEV
-409 KHRNGHWGIWNGKLD
+409 KHSNGHWGIWSGKLD

-435 ITSHAAISTQSD
+435 ITSHAAISTQSE
-447 NGLWQLT
+447 NGFWQLT

-474 TTSQPWALSLNA
+474 TTSQPWALNLNA

-494 HPYLPTVLAV
+494 HPYLPTALAV

-546 ASLTAITLSPLRL
+546 ESLKAITFSPLHL
-559 VAQRGAVELQP
+559 EAQRGEVKLEP
-570 VTISGEAIS
+570 VTISGKAIS
-579 GNLSGEFDMANN
+579 GKLSGEFDMANN

-596 IYQLQEACGSIQGDV
+596 NYQLKEACGVSKGDV
-611 LSGEVK
+611 LSGEVEA
-617 TNECTNT
+617 NECLNKP
-624 SKQTESVKPAESEQS
+624 KQTEPLEPEQS
-639 SSKTTSRTSIDP
+639 APEATSVTNIDA
-651 INLEQYEEELS
+651 INIEQPEEELS
-662 EVVEEEQESAVAPH
+662 EEVAEEKESTTAAH

-682 SEQKDVTK
+682 TQQKDS
-690 DSSLEAQTSEEKVSE
+690 DLAEHSSKESENS
-705 ERANLATDKTKTE
+705 AIDKTKTE
-718 LGASENQ
+718 QGASESQ
-725 DAPQETPAPNNLTA
+725 DAPQEIPKSENLTA

>member
-1 MKTAVRV
+1 MKTASRV
-8 LLLILIVTIAIP
+8 LLLILILAIAVP
-20 VVFVGMLTTSY
+20 AVFLGMLTTSH

-43 DLPLHAD
+43 DLPLQAD

-68 QKNLPFIEQVDLWLN
+68 QQNLPFIEQVDVWLN
-83 PDVRRDGNWI
+83 PDVRRDGKWI

-103 LQHGMPTLPTLSNV
+103 LQQGMPTLPALGNV

-124 KNIDYAD
+124 KNLDYAD
-131 DAFSIN
+131 DAFSIT
-137 GLNVQIQNPI
+137 GLNVQIQEPI
-147 WSSDAQQIPYGEVQL
+147 WSSDTQQVPYGEIQL
-162 SADQLYWN
+162 SAEQLHWN

-176 LLIDLDYKAQDSTLY
+176 LLIDVDYKVQDSTLY

-212 WSLVNVTLD
+212 WSIINMTVD

-241 PININHINSL
+241 PVHISHINSL

-264 WHNLELSV
+264 WQNLELSL
-272 ENASLPLSF
+272 ENASLPLSL
-281 WKTTAQVSLQA
+281 WGTTAQLSLQA

-302 VEPRLNAQLKPE
+302 IEPRLNATLKPG

-320 LSFDWQ
+320 LSLDWQ
-326 QGSVQVSGEFEP
+326 QGRVQVSGEFEP
-338 QHWKIN
+338 EHWKIN
-344 SATINGLKWAIQ
+344 NATISGLKWAIQ
-356 PDDKTDWWQIAT
+356 PDDKVDWWQKAT
-368 ERLQQVDVKQLE
+368 ERLQQVNVKQLE

-409 KHRNGHWGIWNGKLD
+409 KHNNGHWGIWSGKLD

-435 ITSHAAISTQSD
+435 ITSHAAIATQSD
-447 NGLWQLT
+447 DGLWQLT

-474 TTSQPWALSLNA
+474 TTSQPWTLNLNA

-494 HPYLPTVLAV
+494 HPYLPTTLAV

-546 ASLTAITLSPLRL
+546 DSLKAITFSPLRL
-559 VAQRGAVELQP
+559 RAQRGEVKLQP
-570 VTISGEAIS
+570 VTISGKAIS

-596 IYQLQEACGSIQGDV
+596 IYQLKDTCGVIKGDV
-611 LSGEVK
+611 LSGEIE
-617 TNECTNT
+617 TNECQHKP
-624 SKQTESVKPAESEQS
+624 KQTEQAEPEQS
-639 SSKTTSRTSIDP
+639 APEPSKVTRIAA
-651 INLEQYEEELS
+651 INLEQHEEEIS
-662 EVVEEEQESAVAPH
+662 EEVMEEEEPTATSH

-682 SEQKDVTK
+682 SAPEV
-690 DSSLEAQTSEEKVSE
+690 SANNEINEEAPPE
-705 ERANLATDKTKTE
+705 ERNTLETNHSVTE
-718 LGASENQ
+718 QGASANQ
-725 DAPQETPAPNNLTA
+725 DAPQETPASSPLTA
-739 E
+739 K

>member
-1 MKTAVRV
+1 MKTAGRI
-8 LLLILIVTIAIP
+8 LLLIVILAIAIP
-20 VVFVGMLTTSY
+20 AVFVGMLTTSY

-43 DLPLHAD
+43 DLPLQAD

-61 LNGVATK
+61 LSGIATK
-68 QKNLPFIEQVDLWLN
+68 QDKLPFIEQVDLWLN
-83 PDVRRDGNWI
+83 PDVRRDGKWI

-103 LQHGMPTLPTLSNV
+103 LQQGMPTMPELNNV

-137 GLNVQIQNPI
+137 GLNVQIQDPT
-147 WSSDAQQIPYGEVQL
+147 WSSDTQQMPYGEVQL
-162 SADQLYWN
+162 SAEQLYWN
-170 GEAFDK
+170 GEAFNK
-176 LLIDLDYKAQDSTLY
+176 LLVDVDYKPQDSTLY
-191 GASFNWR
+191 GASFKWR

-212 WSLVNVTLD
+212 WSLINVTVD
-221 KLKID
+221 KLQID

-241 PININHINSL
+241 PVNISHINSL

-264 WHNLELSV
+264 WQNLELSV
-272 ENASLPLSF
+272 ENASLPLSL
-281 WKTTAQVSLQA
+281 WNTTAQVSLQA

-302 VEPRLNAQLKPE
+302 VEPRLNAQLKPG
-314 SIQLQE
+314 SIKLQE
-320 LSFDWQ
+320 LSLDWQ
-326 QGSVQVSGEFEP
+326 QGSVQVSGDFEP
-338 QHWKIN
+338 DHWKIN
-344 SATINGLKWAIQ
+344 NATISGLKWAIQ
-356 PDDKTDWWQIAT
+356 PDDKTDWWQKAT
-368 ERLQQVDVKQLE
+368 EKLQQVDVKQLE

-390 KQPYW
+390 KQPFW

-409 KHRNGHWGIWNGKLD
+409 KHNNGHWGIWSGKLD

-435 ITSHAAISTQSD
+435 ITSHAAISTQSE
-447 NGLWQLT
+447 NGFWQLT

-474 TTSQPWALSLNA
+474 TTSQPWALNLNA

-494 HPYLPTVLAV
+494 HPYLPTALAL

-522 MLAYSLSGEVEAN
+522 MLAYSLSGDVEAN
-535 LRDTTLKSQAD
+535 LRNTTLKSQAD
-546 ASLTAITLSPLRL
+546 DSLKAITFSPLRL
-559 VAQRGAVELQP
+559 EAQRGEVTLKP
-570 VTISGEAIS
+570 VTISGKAIS
-579 GNLSGEFDMANN
+579 GKLSGEFDMANN

-596 IYQLQEACGSIQGDV
+596 SYQLKEACGMIKGDV
-611 LSGEVK
+611 LSGEVE
-617 TNECTNT
+617 TNECLNKPNQTKPMEPKQSAPEAASVTNID
-624 SKQTESVKPAESEQS
+624 AINIEQ
-639 SSKTTSRTSIDP
+639 P
-651 INLEQYEEELS
+651 EEELS
-662 EVVEEEQESAVAPH
+662 EEVAEEKESTTAAH

-682 SEQKDVTK
+682 REQKDSNLTEK
-690 DSSLEAQTSEEKVSE
+690 SAKESENSTIDEP
-705 ERANLATDKTKTE
+705 KTE
-718 LGASENQ
+718 RGASESQ
-725 DAPQETPAPNNLTA
+725 DAPLEIPKPENLTA

>member
-1 MKTAVRV
+1 MKTAGRI
-8 LLLILIVTIAIP
+8 LLLIVILAIAIP
-20 VVFVGMLTTSY
+20 AVFVGMLTTSY

-43 DLPLHAD
+43 DLPLQAD

-61 LNGVATK
+61 LNGIATK
-68 QKNLPFIEQVDLWLN
+68 QDKFPFIEQVDLWLN
-83 PDVRRDGNWI
+83 PDVRRDGKWI

-103 LQHGMPTLPTLSNV
+103 LQQGMPTMPKLNNV

-131 DAFSIN
+131 DALSIN
-137 GLNVQIQNPI
+137 GLNVQIQDPT
-147 WSSDAQQIPYGEVQL
+147 WSSDTQQMPYGEVQL
-162 SADQLYWN
+162 SAEQLYWN
-170 GEAFDK
+170 GEAFNK
-176 LLIDLDYKAQDSTLY
+176 LLVDVDYKAQDSTLY
-191 GASFNWR
+191 GASFKWR

-212 WSLVNVTLD
+212 WSLINVTVD

-241 PININHINSL
+241 PVNVSHINSL

-264 WHNLELSV
+264 WQNLELSV
-272 ENASLPLSF
+272 ENASLPLSL
-281 WKTTAQVSLQA
+281 WSTTAQVSLQA

-302 VEPRLNAQLKPE
+302 VEPRLNAQLKPGAVK
-314 SIQLQE
+314 LQE
-320 LSFDWQ
+320 LSLDWQ
-326 QGSVQVSGEFEP
+326 QGSVQVSGDFEP
-338 QHWKIN
+338 DHWKIN
-344 SATINGLKWAIQ
+344 NATISGLKWAIQ
-356 PDDKTDWWQIAT
+356 PDDKTDWWQKAT
-368 ERLQQVDVKQLE
+368 EKLQQVDVKQLE

-409 KHRNGHWGIWNGKLD
+409 KHNNGHWGIWSGKLD

-435 ITSHAAISTQSD
+435 ITSHAAISTQSE
-447 NGLWQLT
+447 NGFWQLT

-474 TTSQPWALSLNA
+474 TTSQPWALNLNA

-494 HPYLPTVLAV
+494 HPYLPAALAV

-546 ASLTAITLSPLRL
+546 DSLKVITFSPLCL
-559 VAQRGAVELQP
+559 EAQRGEVTLKP
-570 VTISGEAIS
+570 VTISGKAIS
-579 GNLSGEFDMANN
+579 GKLSGEFDMANN

-596 IYQLQEACGSIQGDV
+596 SYQLKEACGMIKGDV
-611 LSGEVK
+611 LSGEVE
-617 TNECTNT
+617 TNECLNKPNQTKPMEPKQNAPEAASVTNID
-624 SKQTESVKPAESEQS
+624 AINIEQ
-639 SSKTTSRTSIDP
+639 P
-651 INLEQYEEELS
+651 EEELS
-662 EVVEEEQESAVAPH
+662 EEVAEEKESTTAAH

-682 SEQKDVTK
+682 TEQKDSDLAEKSSKESENSAINETK
-690 DSSLEAQTSEEKVSE
+690 AEQ
-705 ERANLATDKTKTE
+705 
-718 LGASENQ
+718 GASENQ
-725 DAPQETPAPNNLTA
+725 DAPQEIPKSENLTA

>member
-1 MKTAVRV
+1 MKTASRV
-8 LLLILIVTIAIP
+8 LLLILILAIAVP
-20 VVFVGMLTTSY
+20 AVFVGMLTTSH
-31 SRQTWNLFSDLV
+31 SRQTWNLFSELV
-43 DLPLHAD
+43 DLPLQAD

-68 QKNLPFIEQVDLWLN
+68 QQNLPFIEQVDLWLN
-83 PDVRRDGNWI
+83 PDVRRDGKWI

-103 LQHGMPTLPTLSNV
+103 LQQGMPTLPALGNV

-124 KNIDYAD
+124 KNLDYAD
-131 DAFSIN
+131 DAFSIT
-137 GLNVQIQNPI
+137 GLNVQIQEPI
-147 WSSDAQQIPYGEVQL
+147 WSSDTQQVPYGEIQL
-162 SADQLYWN
+162 SAEQLHWN

-176 LLIDLDYKAQDSTLY
+176 LLIDVDYKVQDSTLY

-212 WSLVNVTLD
+212 WSIINMTVD

-241 PININHINSL
+241 PVHISHINSL

-264 WHNLELSV
+264 WQNLELSL
-272 ENASLPLSF
+272 ENASLPLSL
-281 WKTTAQVSLQA
+281 WGTTAQLSLQA

-302 VEPRLNAQLKPE
+302 IEPRLNATLKPG

-320 LSFDWQ
+320 LSLDWQ
-326 QGSVQVSGEFEP
+326 QGRVQVSGEFEP
-338 QHWKIN
+338 EHWKIN
-344 SATINGLKWAIQ
+344 NATISGLKWAIQ
-356 PDDKTDWWQIAT
+356 PDDKVDWWQKAT
-368 ERLQQVDVKQLE
+368 ERLQQVNVKQLE

-409 KHRNGHWGIWNGKLD
+409 KHNNGHWGIWSGKLD

-435 ITSHAAISTQSD
+435 ITSHAAIATQSD
-447 NGLWQLT
+447 DGLWQLT

-474 TTSQPWALSLNA
+474 TTSQPWTLNLNA

-494 HPYLPTVLAV
+494 HPYLPTTLAV

-546 ASLTAITLSPLRL
+546 DSLKAITFSPLRL
-559 VAQRGAVELQP
+559 RAQRGEVKLQP
-570 VTISGEAIS
+570 VTISGKAIS

-596 IYQLQEACGSIQGDV
+596 IYQLKDTCGVIKGDV
-611 LSGEVK
+611 LSGEIE
-617 TNECTNT
+617 TNECQHKP
-624 SKQTESVKPAESEQS
+624 KQTEQAEPEQS
-639 SSKTTSRTSIDP
+639 TPEPSKVTHIAA
-651 INLEQYEEELS
+651 INLEQHEEEVS
-662 EVVEEEQESAVAPH
+662 EEVMEEEEPTATSH

-682 SEQKDVTK
+682 SAPEISAN
-690 DSSLEAQTSEEKVSE
+690 DSINEEASPE
-705 ERANLATDKTKTE
+705 ERNTPETNHSAME
-718 LGASENQ
+718 QGASANQ
-725 DAPQETPAPNNLTA
+725 DAPQETPDSASLTA
-739 E
+739 K

>member
-1 MKTAVRV
+1 MKTASRV
-8 LLLILIVTIAIP
+8 LLLILILAIAVP
-20 VVFVGMLTTSY
+20 AVFLGMLTTSH

-43 DLPLHAD
+43 DLPLQAD

-68 QKNLPFIEQVDLWLN
+68 QQNLPFIEQVDLWLN
-83 PDVRRDGNWI
+83 PDVRRDEKWI

-103 LQHGMPTLPTLSNV
+103 LQQGMPTLPALGNV

-131 DAFSIN
+131 DAFSIT
-137 GLNVQIQNPI
+137 GLDVQIQDPI
-147 WSSDAQQIPYGEVQL
+147 WSSDTQQVPYGEIQL
-162 SADQLYWN
+162 SAEQLHWN

-176 LLIDLDYKAQDSTLY
+176 LLIDVDYKAQDSTLY

-212 WSLVNVTLD
+212 WSIINMTVD

-241 PININHINSL
+241 PVHISHINSL

-264 WHNLELSV
+264 WQNLELSL
-272 ENASLPLSF
+272 ENASLPLSL
-281 WKTTAQVSLQA
+281 WGTTAQLSLQA

-302 VEPRLNAQLKPE
+302 IEPRLNATLKPG

-320 LSFDWQ
+320 LSLDWQ
-326 QGSVQVSGEFEP
+326 QGRVQVSGEFEP
-338 QHWKIN
+338 EHWKIN
-344 SATINGLKWAIQ
+344 NATISGLKWAIQ
-356 PDDKTDWWQIAT
+356 PGDKVDWWQKAT
-368 ERLQQVDVKQLE
+368 ERLQQVNVKQLE

-409 KHRNGHWGIWNGKLD
+409 KHNNGHWGIWSGKLD

-435 ITSHAAISTQSD
+435 ITSHAAITTQSD
-447 NGLWQLT
+447 DGLWQLT

-474 TTSQPWALSLNA
+474 TTSQPWTLNLNA
-486 DGIPLQLL
+486 DGIPLLLL
-494 HPYLPTVLAV
+494 HPYLPTALAV

-546 ASLTAITLSPLRL
+546 DSLKAVTFSPLRL
-559 VAQRGAVELQP
+559 RAQRGEVKLQP
-570 VTISGEAIS
+570 VTISGKAIS

-596 IYQLQEACGSIQGDV
+596 IYQLKDTCGVIKGDV
-611 LSGEVK
+611 LSGEIE
-617 TNECTNT
+617 TNECQH
-624 SKQTESVKPAESEQS
+624 KPKQKEQTEPEQS
-639 SSKTTSRTSIDP
+639 APEPSKVTRIAA
-651 INLEQYEEELS
+651 INLEQHEEEIS
-662 EVVEEEQESAVAPH
+662 EEVMEEEEPTATSH

-682 SEQKDVTK
+682 S
-690 DSSLEAQTSEEKVSE
+690 APE
-705 ERANLATDKTKTE
+705 ERNTLETNHSVTE
-718 LGASENQ
+718 QGASANQ
-725 DAPQETPAPNNLTA
+725 DAPQETPASSPLTA
-739 E
+739 K

>member
-1 MKTAVRV
+1 MKTAGRI
-8 LLLILIVTIAIP
+8 LLLILILAIAIP
-20 VVFVGMLTTSY
+20 VVFVSMLTTSY
-31 SRQTWNLFSDLV
+31 SRQTWNLLSDII
-43 DLPLHAD
+43 DLPLQAD
-50 NVQYEF
+50 DVQYEF

-61 LNGVATK
+61 LNDVATK
-68 QKNLPFIEQVDLWLN
+68 QENVPFIEQVDIWLN
-83 PDVRRDGNWI
+83 PDVRRDGKWL

-98 IDGLS
+98 IDGVS
-103 LQHGMPTLPTLSNV
+103 LQQGMPNLPNLSDIS
-117 YFHQIAL
+117 FHQIAL

-131 DAFSIN
+131 DAFSTN
-137 GLNVQIQNPI
+137 GLNVQIQDPN
-147 WSSDAQQIPYGEVQL
+147 WSSSAQQVPYGEIQL

-170 GEAFDK
+170 GEAFNK
-176 LLIDLDYKAQDSTLY
+176 LLVDMDYKAQDSTLY

-212 WSLVNVTLD
+212 WSLVNVTVD
-221 KLKID
+221 KLKI
-226 NLQLQSLLAKPWQAL
+226 NNAQLQSLLAKPWQQL
-241 PININHINSL
+241 PLSITHINSL

-264 WHNLELSV
+264 WQNLELSV
-272 ENASLPLSF
+272 ENASLPLSL
-281 WKTTAQVSLQA
+281 WDTTAQISLQA
-292 DSVSFQDQTA
+292 DSVSFQGQTA
-302 VEPRLNAQLKPE
+302 IEPRLNAQLKPG

-320 LSFDWQ
+320 LSLDWQ
-326 QGSVQVSGEFEP
+326 QGTVQVSGEFEP
-338 QHWKIN
+338 EHWRIN
-344 SATINGLKWAIQ
+344 HATITGLKWAIH
-356 PDDKTDWWQIAT
+356 PEDKTDWWQTAT
-368 ERLQQVDVKQLE
+368 QKLQQVDVKQLE

-409 KHRNGHWGIWNGKLD
+409 KNTNGHWGIWNGQLD

-435 ITSHAAISTQSD
+435 LSSHAAISTQSE
-447 NGLWQLT
+447 NGFWQLT

-486 DGIPLQLL
+486 DGIPLKLL
-494 HPYLPTVLAV
+494 HPHLPTELAV
-504 NGFSDLSLD
+504 SGFSDLSLA

-522 MLAYSLSGEVEAN
+522 MLAYSLSGDVEAN

-546 ASLTAITLSPLRL
+546 ESLKGITFSPLRL
-559 VAQRGAVELQP
+559 EAQRGEVKLEP
-570 VTISGEAIS
+570 VTISGKAIS

-596 IYQLQEACGSIQGDV
+596 IYQLKEVCGKVQGDI
-611 LSGEVK
+611 LSGDVE
-617 TNECTNT
+617 TNECAIKP
-624 SKQTESVKPAESEQS
+624 KQTESIESEKPS
-639 SSKTTSRTSIDP
+639 SKVTSSKTIDA
-651 INLEQYEEELS
+651 INLEHHEEELS
-662 EVVEEEQESAVAPH
+662 EEVVEEEEPHATVH

-682 SEQKDVTK
+682 SNQEDSTK
-690 DSSLEAQTSEEKVSE
+690 GPVKESAAETNAAPQGRDLTSEK
-705 ERANLATDKTKTE
+705 
-718 LGASENQ
+718 GASTNT
-725 DAPQETPAPNNLTA
+725 DAPQETLTA

>member
-1 MKTAVRV
+1 MKTAGRI
-8 LLLILIVTIAIP
+8 LLLIVILAIAIP
-20 VVFVGMLTTSY
+20 AVFVGMLTTSY

-43 DLPLHAD
+43 DLPLQAD

-61 LNGVATK
+61 LSGIATK
-68 QKNLPFIEQVDLWLN
+68 QDKLPFIEQVDLWLN
-83 PDVRRDGNWI
+83 PDVRRDGKWI

-103 LQHGMPTLPTLSNV
+103 LQQGMPTMPELNNV

-137 GLNVQIQNPI
+137 GLNVQIQDPT
-147 WSSDAQQIPYGEVQL
+147 WSSDTQQMPYGEVQL
-162 SADQLYWN
+162 SAEQLYWN
-170 GEAFDK
+170 GEAFNK
-176 LLIDLDYKAQDSTLY
+176 LLVDVDYKAQDSTLY
-191 GASFNWR
+191 GASFKWR
-198 GSEVSGQ
+198 GSEISGQ

-212 WSLVNVTLD
+212 WSLINVTVD

-241 PININHINSL
+241 PVNINHINSL

-264 WHNLELSV
+264 WQNLELSV
-272 ENASLPLSF
+272 ENASLPLSL
-281 WKTTAQVSLQA
+281 WSTTAQISLQA

-302 VEPRLNAQLKPE
+302 VEPRLNAQLKPGAVK
-314 SIQLQE
+314 LQE
-320 LSFDWQ
+320 LSLDWQ
-326 QGSVQVSGEFEP
+326 QGSVQVSGDFEP
-338 QHWKIN
+338 DHWKIN
-344 SATINGLKWAIQ
+344 NATISGLKWAIQ
-356 PDDKTDWWQIAT
+356 PDDKTDWWQKAT
-368 ERLQQVDVKQLE
+368 EKLQQVDVKQLE

-400 NLEGDQLEV
+400 NLEGEQLEV
-409 KHRNGHWGIWNGKLD
+409 KHSNSHWGIWNGKLD

-447 NGLWQLT
+447 NGFWQLT

-474 TTSQPWALSLNA
+474 TTSQPWALNLNA

-494 HPYLPTVLAV
+494 HPYLPTALAV

-535 LRDTTLKSQAD
+535 LRNTTLKSQAD
-546 ASLTAITLSPLRL
+546 DSLKAITFSPLRL
-559 VAQRGAVELQP
+559 EAQRGEVKLEP
-570 VTISGEAIS
+570 VTISGKAIS
-579 GNLSGEFDMANN
+579 GKLSGEFDMANN

-596 IYQLQEACGSIQGDV
+596 SYQLKESCGMIKGDV
-611 LSGEVK
+611 LSGEVE
-617 TNECTNT
+617 TNECLN
-624 SKQTESVKPAESEQS
+624 KPNQTEPVEPEQS
-639 SSKTTSRTSIDP
+639 APEATGVTNIDA
-651 INLEQYEEELS
+651 INTEQPEEELS
-662 EVVEEEQESAVAPH
+662 EEVAEEKESTTAAH

-682 SEQKDVTK
+682 TEQKDS
-690 DSSLEAQTSEEKVSE
+690 DLAEHSSKESENSAIDE
-705 ERANLATDKTKTE
+705 TKTE
-718 LGASENQ
+718 QGAPENQ
-725 DAPQETPAPNNLTA
+725 DAPQEIPNSENLTA

>member
-1 MKTAVRV
+1 MKTAGRI
-8 LLLILIVTIAIP
+8 LLLIVILAIAIP
-20 VVFVGMLTTSY
+20 AVFVGMLTTSY

-43 DLPLHAD
+43 DLPLQAD

-61 LNGVATK
+61 LSGIATK
-68 QKNLPFIEQVDLWLN
+68 QDKLPFIEQVDLWLN
-83 PDVRRDGNWI
+83 PDVRRDGKWI

-103 LQHGMPTLPTLSNV
+103 LQQGMPTMPKLNNV

-137 GLNVQIQNPI
+137 GLNVQIQDPT
-147 WSSDAQQIPYGEVQL
+147 WSSDTQQMPYGEVQL
-162 SADQLYWN
+162 SAEQLYWN
-170 GEAFDK
+170 GEAFNK
-176 LLIDLDYKAQDSTLY
+176 LLVDVDYKPQDSTLY
-191 GASFNWR
+191 GASFKWR

-212 WSLVNVTLD
+212 WSLINVTVD

-241 PININHINSL
+241 PVNINHINSL

-264 WHNLELSV
+264 WQNLELSV
-272 ENASLPLSF
+272 ENASLPLSL
-281 WKTTAQVSLQA
+281 WSTTAQISLQA

-302 VEPRLNAQLKPE
+302 VEPRLNAQLKPGAVK
-314 SIQLQE
+314 LQE
-320 LSFDWQ
+320 LSLDWQ
-326 QGSVQVSGEFEP
+326 QGSVQVSGDFEP
-338 QHWKIN
+338 DHWKIN
-344 SATINGLKWAIQ
+344 NATISGLKWAIQ
-356 PDDKTDWWQIAT
+356 PDDKTDWWQKAT
-368 ERLQQVDVKQLE
+368 EKLQQVDVKQLE

-409 KHRNGHWGIWNGKLD
+409 KHNNGHWGIWSGKLD

-435 ITSHAAISTQSD
+435 ITSHAAISTQSE
-447 NGLWQLT
+447 NGFWQLT

-474 TTSQPWALSLNA
+474 TTSQPWALNLNA

-494 HPYLPTVLAV
+494 HPYLPTALAV

-546 ASLTAITLSPLRL
+546 ESLKAITFSPLRL
-559 VAQRGAVELQP
+559 EAQRGEVTLKS
-570 VTISGEAIS
+570 VTISGKAIS
-579 GNLSGEFDMANN
+579 GKLSGEFDMANN

-596 IYQLQEACGSIQGDV
+596 SYQLKESCGMLKGDV
-611 LSGEVK
+611 LSGEVE
-617 TNECTNT
+617 TNECLN
-624 SKQTESVKPAESEQS
+624 KPNQTEPMEPEQS
-639 SSKTTSRTSIDP
+639 APEAASVTNIDA
-651 INLEQYEEELS
+651 INIEQPEEELS
-662 EVVEEEQESAVAPH
+662 EEVAEEKESTTAAH

-682 SEQKDVTK
+682 TEQKDS
-690 DSSLEAQTSEEKVSE
+690 DLAEHSSKESENSAIDE
-705 ERANLATDKTKTE
+705 TKTE
-718 LGASENQ
+718 QGASENQ
-725 DAPQETPAPNNLTA
+725 DAPQEIPKSENLTA

>member
-1 MKTAVRV
+1 MKTASRV
-8 LLLILIVTIAIP
+8 LLLILILAIAVP
-20 VVFVGMLTTSY
+20 AVFLGMLTTSH

-43 DLPLHAD
+43 DLPLQAD

-68 QKNLPFIEQVDLWLN
+68 QQNLPFIEQVDLWLN
-83 PDVRRDGNWI
+83 PDVRRDGKWI

-103 LQHGMPTLPTLSNV
+103 LQQGMPTLPALGNV

-124 KNIDYAD
+124 KNLDYAD

-137 GLNVQIQNPI
+137 GLNVQIQDPT
-147 WSSDAQQIPYGEVQL
+147 WSSDTQQVPYGEIQL
-162 SADQLYWN
+162 SAEQLHWN

-176 LLIDLDYKAQDSTLY
+176 LLIDVDYKAQDSTLY

-212 WSLVNVTLD
+212 WSIINMTVD

-241 PININHINSL
+241 PVHISHINSL

-264 WHNLELSV
+264 WQNLELSL
-272 ENASLPLSF
+272 ENASLPLSL
-281 WKTTAQVSLQA
+281 WGTTAQLSLQA

-302 VEPRLNAQLKPE
+302 IEPRLNATLKPG

-320 LSFDWQ
+320 LSLDWQ
-326 QGSVQVSGEFEP
+326 QGRVQVSGEFEP
-338 QHWKIN
+338 EHWKIN
-344 SATINGLKWAIQ
+344 NATISGLKWAIQ
-356 PDDKTDWWQIAT
+356 PDDKVDWWQKAT

-385 VIQLS
+385 IIQLS

-409 KHRNGHWGIWNGKLD
+409 KHSNGHWGIWSGKLD

-435 ITSHAAISTQSD
+435 ITSHAAIATQSD
-447 NGLWQLT
+447 DGFWQLT

-474 TTSQPWALSLNA
+474 TTSQPWTLNLNA
-486 DGIPLQLL
+486 DGIPLLLL
-494 HPYLPTVLAV
+494 HPYLPTALAI

-546 ASLTAITLSPLRL
+546 DSLKAVTFSTLRL
-559 VAQRGAVELQP
+559 RAQRGEVKLQP
-570 VTISGEAIS
+570 VTISGKAIS

-596 IYQLQEACGSIQGDV
+596 IYQLKDTCGVIKGDA
-611 LSGEVK
+611 LSGEIE
-617 TNECTNT
+617 TNEC
-624 SKQTESVKPAESEQS
+624 QHKPEQKEPVETEQS
-639 SSKTTSRTSIDP
+639 APEPSKVTRIAA
-651 INLEQYEEELS
+651 INLEQHEEEIS
-662 EVVEEEQESAVAPH
+662 EEVMEEEEPTATSH

-682 SEQKDVTK
+682 SAPEISAN
-690 DSSLEAQTSEEKVSE
+690 DSINEEASPE
-705 ERANLATDKTKTE
+705 ERNTPETNHSAME
-718 LGASENQ
+718 QGASANQ
-725 DAPQETPAPNNLTA
+725 DAPQETPDSASLTA
-739 E
+739 K

>member
-1 MKTAVRV
+1 MKTASRV
-8 LLLILIVTIAIP
+8 LLLILILAIAVP
-20 VVFVGMLTTSY
+20 AVFVGMLTTSH

-43 DLPLHAD
+43 DLPLQAD

-68 QKNLPFIEQVDLWLN
+68 QQNLPFIEQVDLWLN
-83 PDVRRDGNWI
+83 PDVRRDGKWI

-103 LQHGMPTLPTLSNV
+103 LQQGMPTLPALGNV

-124 KNIDYAD
+124 KNLDYAD
-131 DAFSIN
+131 DAFSIT
-137 GLNVQIQNPI
+137 GLDVQIQDPI
-147 WSSDAQQIPYGEVQL
+147 WSSDTQQVPYGEIQL
-162 SADQLYWN
+162 SAEQLHWN

-176 LLIDLDYKAQDSTLY
+176 FLIDVDYKAQDSTLY

-212 WSLVNVTLD
+212 WSIINMTVD

-241 PININHINSL
+241 PVHISHINSL

-264 WHNLELSV
+264 WQNLELSL
-272 ENASLPLSF
+272 ENASLPLSL
-281 WKTTAQVSLQA
+281 WGTTAQLSLQA

-302 VEPRLNAQLKPE
+302 IEPRLNATLKPG

-320 LSFDWQ
+320 LSLDWQ
-326 QGSVQVSGEFEP
+326 QGRVQVSGEFEP
-338 QHWKIN
+338 EHWKIN
-344 SATINGLKWAIQ
+344 NATISGLKWAIQ
-356 PDDKTDWWQIAT
+356 PDDKVDWWQKAT
-368 ERLQQVDVKQLE
+368 ERLQQVNVKQLE

-409 KHRNGHWGIWNGKLD
+409 KHNNGHWGIWSGKLD

-435 ITSHAAISTQSD
+435 ITSHAAIATQSD
-447 NGLWQLT
+447 DGLWQLT

-474 TTSQPWALSLNA
+474 TTSQPWTLNLNA

-494 HPYLPTVLAV
+494 HPYLPTTLAV

-522 MLAYSLSGEVEAN
+522 MLAYSLSGEVEVN

-546 ASLTAITLSPLRL
+546 DSLKAITFSPLRL
-559 VAQRGAVELQP
+559 RAQRGEVKLQP
-570 VTISGEAIS
+570 VTISGKAIS

-596 IYQLQEACGSIQGDV
+596 IYQLKDTCGVIKGDV
-611 LSGEVK
+611 LSGEIE
-617 TNECTNT
+617 TNECQHKP
-624 SKQTESVKPAESEQS
+624 KQTEQAEPEQS
-639 SSKTTSRTSIDP
+639 APEPSKVTRIAA
-651 INLEQYEEELS
+651 INLEQHEEEIS
-662 EVVEEEQESAVAPH
+662 EEVMEEEEPTATSH

-682 SEQKDVTK
+682 SAPEV
-690 DSSLEAQTSEEKVSE
+690 SANNEINEEASPE
-705 ERANLATDKTKTE
+705 ERNTPETNHSVME
-718 LGASENQ
+718 QGASANQ
-725 DAPQETPAPNNLTA
+725 DAPQETPASSPLTA
-739 E
+739 K

>member
-1 MKTAVRV
+1 MKTAGRI
-8 LLLILIVTIAIP
+8 LLLVVILAIAIP
-20 VVFVGMLTTSY
+20 AVFVGMLTTSY

-43 DLPLHAD
+43 DLPLQAD

-61 LNGVATK
+61 LSGIATK
-68 QKNLPFIEQVDLWLN
+68 QDKLPFIEQVDLWLN
-83 PDVRRDGNWI
+83 PDVRRDGKWI

-103 LQHGMPTLPTLSNV
+103 LQQGMPTMPELNNV

-137 GLNVQIQNPI
+137 GLNVQIQDPT
-147 WSSDAQQIPYGEVQL
+147 WSSDTQQMPYGEVQL
-162 SADQLYWN
+162 SAEQLYWN
-170 GEAFDK
+170 GEAFNK
-176 LLIDLDYKAQDSTLY
+176 LLVDVDYKAQDSTLY
-191 GASFNWR
+191 GASFKWR

-212 WSLVNVTLD
+212 WSLINVTVD

-241 PININHINSL
+241 PVNINHINSL

-264 WHNLELSV
+264 WQNLELSV
-272 ENASLPLSF
+272 ENASLPLSL
-281 WKTTAQVSLQA
+281 WSTTAQISLQA

-302 VEPRLNAQLKPE
+302 VEPRLNAQLKPGAVK
-314 SIQLQE
+314 LQE
-320 LSFDWQ
+320 LSLDWQ
-326 QGSVQVSGEFEP
+326 QGSVQVSGDFEP
-338 QHWKIN
+338 DHWKIN
-344 SATINGLKWAIQ
+344 NATISGLKWAIQ
-356 PDDKTDWWQIAT
+356 PDDKTDWWQKAT
-368 ERLQQVDVKQLE
+368 EKLQQVDVKQLE

-400 NLEGDQLEV
+400 NLEGEQLEV
-409 KHRNGHWGIWNGKLD
+409 KHSNGQWGIWSGKLD

-447 NGLWQLT
+447 NGFWQLT

-474 TTSQPWALSLNA
+474 TTSQPWALNLNA

-494 HPYLPTVLAV
+494 HPYLPTALAV

-535 LRDTTLKSQAD
+535 LRDTTLKSQTD
-546 ASLTAITLSPLRL
+546 ESLKAITFSPLRL
-559 VAQRGAVELQP
+559 EAQRGEVKLEP
-570 VTISGEAIS
+570 VTISGKTIS
-579 GNLSGEFDMANN
+579 GKLSGEFDMANN

-596 IYQLQEACGSIQGDV
+596 SYQLKEACGMLKGDV
-611 LSGEVK
+611 LSGEVE
-617 TNECTNT
+617 TNECLN
-624 SKQTESVKPAESEQS
+624 KPNQTEPMEPEQS
-639 SSKTTSRTSIDP
+639 APEAASVTNIDA
-651 INLEQYEEELS
+651 INIEQPEEELS
-662 EVVEEEQESAVAPH
+662 EEVAEEKESTTAAN

-682 SEQKDVTK
+682 TEQKDSDLVEK
-690 DSSLEAQTSEEKVSE
+690 SSEESE
-705 ERANLATDKTKTE
+705 NSAIDDTNTKQ
-718 LGASENQ
+718 GASENQ
-725 DAPQETPAPNNLTA
+725 DAPLEIPKSENLTA

>member
-1 MKTAVRV
+1 MKTAGRI
-8 LLLILIVTIAIP
+8 LLLIVILAIAIP
-20 VVFVGMLTTSY
+20 AVFVGMLTTSY

-43 DLPLHAD
+43 DLPLQAD

-61 LNGVATK
+61 LTGIATK
-68 QKNLPFIEQVDLWLN
+68 QDKLPFIEQVDLWLN
-83 PDVRRDGNWI
+83 PDVRRDGKWI

-103 LQHGMPTLPTLSNV
+103 LQQGMPTMPKLNNV

-124 KNIDYAD
+124 KNIDYAN

-137 GLNVQIQNPI
+137 GLNVQIQDPT
-147 WSSDAQQIPYGEVQL
+147 WSSDTQQMPYGEVQL
-162 SADQLYWN
+162 SAEQFYWN
-170 GEAFDK
+170 GEAFNK
-176 LLIDLDYKAQDSTLY
+176 LLVDVDYKPQDSTLY
-191 GASFNWR
+191 GASFKWR

-212 WSLVNVTLD
+212 WSLINVTVD
-221 KLKID
+221 KLQID

-241 PININHINSL
+241 PVNVSHINSL

-264 WHNLELSV
+264 WQNLELSV
-272 ENASLPLSF
+272 ENASLPLSL
-281 WKTTAQVSLQA
+281 WSTTAQISLQA

-302 VEPRLNAQLKPE
+302 VEPRLNAQLKPGAVK
-314 SIQLQE
+314 LQE
-320 LSFDWQ
+320 LSLDWQ
-326 QGSVQVSGEFEP
+326 QGSVQVSGDFEP
-338 QHWKIN
+338 DHWKIN
-344 SATINGLKWAIQ
+344 NATISGLKWAIQ
-356 PDDKTDWWQIAT
+356 PDDKTDWWQKAT
-368 ERLQQVDVKQLE
+368 EKLQQVDVKQLE

-400 NLEGDQLEV
+400 NLEGDLLEV
-409 KHRNGHWGIWNGKLD
+409 KHSNGQWGIWSGKLD

-435 ITSHAAISTQSD
+435 ITSHAAISIQSD
-447 NGLWQLT
+447 NGFWQLT

-474 TTSQPWALSLNA
+474 TTSQPWALNLNA

-494 HPYLPTVLAV
+494 HPYLPTALAA

-546 ASLTAITLSPLRL
+546 ESLKAITFSPLRL
-559 VAQRGAVELQP
+559 EAQRGEVKLEP
-570 VTISGEAIS
+570 VTISGKAIS
-579 GNLSGEFDMANN
+579 GKLSGEFDMANN

-596 IYQLQEACGSIQGDV
+596 SYQLKESCGMIKGDV
-611 LSGEVK
+611 LSGEVE
-617 TNECTNT
+617 TNECLKKT
-624 SKQTESVKPAESEQS
+624 KQTDPVEPEQS
-639 SSKTTSRTSIDP
+639 APKAVSVPNIDA
-651 INLEQYEEELS
+651 INIEQPEEELS
-662 EVVEEEQESAVAPH
+662 EEVAEEKESTTAAH

-682 SEQKDVTK
+682 TEQKDS
-690 DSSLEAQTSEEKVSE
+690 DLAEHSSKESENSAIDE
-705 ERANLATDKTKTE
+705 TKTE
-718 LGASENQ
+718 QGASENQ
-725 DAPQETPAPNNLTA
+725 DAPQEIPKSENLTA

>member
-1 MKTAVRV
+1 MKTAGRI
-8 LLLILIVTIAIP
+8 LLLIVILAIAIP
-20 VVFVGMLTTSY
+20 AVFVGMLTTSY

-43 DLPLHAD
+43 DLPLQAD

-61 LNGVATK
+61 LSGIATK
-68 QKNLPFIEQVDLWLN
+68 QDKLPFIEQVDLWLN
-83 PDVRRDGNWI
+83 PDVRRDGKWI

-103 LQHGMPTLPTLSNV
+103 LQQGMPTMPKLNNV

-137 GLNVQIQNPI
+137 GLNVQIQDPT
-147 WSSDAQQIPYGEVQL
+147 WSSDTQQMPYGEVQL
-162 SADQLYWN
+162 SAEQLYWN
-170 GEAFDK
+170 GEAFNK
-176 LLIDLDYKAQDSTLY
+176 LLVDVDYKPQDSTLY
-191 GASFNWR
+191 GASFKWR

-212 WSLVNVTLD
+212 WSLINVTVD

-241 PININHINSL
+241 PVNINHINSL

-264 WHNLELSV
+264 WQNLELSV
-272 ENASLPLSF
+272 ENASLPLSL
-281 WKTTAQVSLQA
+281 WSTTAQISLQA

-302 VEPRLNAQLKPE
+302 IEPRLNAQLKPGAVK
-314 SIQLQE
+314 LQE
-320 LSFDWQ
+320 LSLDWQ
-326 QGSVQVSGEFEP
+326 QGSVQVSGDFEP
-338 QHWKIN
+338 DHWKIN
-344 SATINGLKWAIQ
+344 NATISGLKWAIQ
-356 PDDKTDWWQIAT
+356 PDDKTDWWQKAT
-368 ERLQQVDVKQLE
+368 EKLQQVDVKQLE

-400 NLEGDQLEV
+400 NLEGEQLEV
-409 KHRNGHWGIWNGKLD
+409 KHSNGHWGIWSGKLD

-435 ITSHAAISTQSD
+435 ITSHAAITTQSE
-447 NGLWQLT
+447 NGFWQLT

-467 LGQIDLS
+467 LGRIELS
-474 TTSQPWALSLNA
+474 TTSQPWALNLNA

-494 HPYLPTVLAV
+494 HPYLPTALAV

-546 ASLTAITLSPLRL
+546 DSLKAITFSPLRL
-559 VAQRGAVELQP
+559 ETQRGEVKLEP
-570 VTISGEAIS
+570 VTISGKAIS
-579 GNLSGEFDMANN
+579 GKLSGEFDMANN

-596 IYQLQEACGSIQGDV
+596 SYQLKESCGMIKGDV
-611 LSGEVK
+611 LSGEVE
-617 TNECTNT
+617 TNECLN
-624 SKQTESVKPAESEQS
+624 KPNQTEPVEPEQS
-639 SSKTTSRTSIDP
+639 APEATSVTNIDA
-651 INLEQYEEELS
+651 INIEQPEEELS
-662 EVVEEEQESAVAPH
+662 EEVAEEKESTTAAH

-682 SEQKDVTK
+682 TEQKDSDLAEHSSKESENSAIDETK
-690 DSSLEAQTSEEKVSE
+690 AEQ
-705 ERANLATDKTKTE
+705 
-718 LGASENQ
+718 GASENQ
-725 DAPQETPAPNNLTA
+725 DAPQEIPKSENLTA

>member
-1 MKTAVRV
+1 MKTAGRI
-8 LLLILIVTIAIP
+8 LLLIVILAIAIP
-20 VVFVGMLTTSY
+20 AVFVGMLTTSY

-43 DLPLHAD
+43 DLPLQAD
-50 NVQYEF
+50 NVQFEF

-61 LNGVATK
+61 LSGIATK
-68 QKNLPFIEQVDLWLN
+68 QDKLPFIERVDLWLN
-83 PDVRRDGNWI
+83 PDVRRDGKWI

-103 LQHGMPTLPTLSNV
+103 LQQGMPTMPKLNNV

-131 DAFSIN
+131 NALSIN
-137 GLNVQIQNPI
+137 GLTVQIQDPN
-147 WSSDAQQIPYGEVQL
+147 WSSDTQQMPYGEVQL
-162 SADQLYWN
+162 SAEQLYWN
-170 GEAFDK
+170 GEAFNK
-176 LLIDLDYKAQDSTLY
+176 LLVDLDYKPQDSTLY
-191 GASFNWR
+191 GASFKWR

-212 WSLVNVTLD
+212 WSLINVTVD
-221 KLKID
+221 KLQIN

-241 PININHINSL
+241 PVNINHINSL

-264 WHNLELSV
+264 WQNLELSV
-272 ENASLPLSF
+272 ENASLPLSL
-281 WKTTAQVSLQA
+281 WRTTAQISLQA

-302 VEPRLNAQLKPE
+302 VEPRLNAQLKPG
-314 SIQLQE
+314 SVKLQE
-320 LSFDWQ
+320 LSLDWQ
-326 QGSVQVSGEFEP
+326 QGSVQVSGDFEP
-338 QHWKIN
+338 DHWKIN
-344 SATINGLKWAIQ
+344 NATISGLKWAIQ
-356 PDDKTDWWQIAT
+356 PDDKTDWWQKAT
-368 ERLQQVDVKQLE
+368 EKLQQVDVKQLE

-409 KHRNGHWGIWNGKLD
+409 KHNNGHWGIWSGKLD

-435 ITSHAAISTQSD
+435 ITSHAAITTQSD
-447 NGLWQLT
+447 NGFWQLT

-474 TTSQPWALSLNA
+474 TTSQPWALNLNA

-494 HPYLPTVLAV
+494 HPYLPTALAV

-535 LRDTTLKSQAD
+535 LRDTTLRSQAD
-546 ASLTAITLSPLRL
+546 DSLKAITFSPLRL
-559 VAQRGAVELQP
+559 EAQRGEVKLEP
-570 VTISGEAIS
+570 VTISGKAIS
-579 GNLSGEFDMANN
+579 GKLSGEFDMANN

-596 IYQLQEACGSIQGDV
+596 SYQLKEACGMIKGDV
-611 LSGEVK
+611 LSGEVE
-617 TNECTNT
+617 TNECLNKP
-624 SKQTESVKPAESEQS
+624 KQTEPVEPEQS
-639 SSKTTSRTSIDP
+639 APEATSVTNIDA
-651 INLEQYEEELS
+651 INIEQPEEELS
-662 EVVEEEQESAVAPH
+662 EEVAEEKESTTAAH
-676 SEEQLI
+676 SEERLI
-682 SEQKDVTK
+682 TEQKDSDLAEK
-690 DSSLEAQTSEEKVSE
+690 SSKESENSAIDET
-705 ERANLATDKTKTE
+705 NTE
-718 LGASENQ
+718 QGAPENQ
-725 DAPQETPAPNNLTA
+725 DAPQEIPKSENLTA

>member
-1 MKTAVRV
+1 MKTAGRI
-8 LLLILIVTIAIP
+8 LLLIVILAIAIP
-20 VVFVGMLTTSY
+20 AVFVGMLTTSY

-43 DLPLHAD
+43 DLPLQAD

-61 LNGVATK
+61 LNGIATK
-68 QKNLPFIEQVDLWLN
+68 QGKLPFIEQVDLWLN
-83 PDVRRDGNWI
+83 PDVRRDGKWI

-103 LQHGMPTLPTLSNV
+103 LQQGMPTMPKLNNV

-131 DAFSIN
+131 DALSIN
-137 GLNVQIQNPI
+137 GLNVQIQDPT
-147 WSSDAQQIPYGEVQL
+147 WSSDTQQMPYGEVQL
-162 SADQLYWN
+162 SAEQLYWN
-170 GEAFDK
+170 GEAFNK
-176 LLIDLDYKAQDSTLY
+176 LLVDVDYKAQDSTLY
-191 GASFNWR
+191 GASFKWR

-212 WSLVNVTLD
+212 WSLINVTVD

-241 PININHINSL
+241 PVNINHINSL

-264 WHNLELSV
+264 WQNLELSV
-272 ENASLPLSF
+272 ENASLPLSL
-281 WKTTAQVSLQA
+281 WSTTAQISLQA

-302 VEPRLNAQLKPE
+302 VEPRLNAQLKPG
-314 SIQLQE
+314 SIKLQE
-320 LSFDWQ
+320 LSLDWQ

-338 QHWKIN
+338 DHWKIN
-344 SATINGLKWAIQ
+344 NATISGLKWAIQ
-356 PDDKTDWWQIAT
+356 PDDKADWWQKAT
-368 ERLQQVDVKQLE
+368 EKLQQVDVKQLE

-400 NLEGDQLEV
+400 NLEGEQLKV
-409 KHRNGHWGIWNGKLD
+409 KHSNGQWGIWSGKLD

-447 NGLWQLT
+447 NGFWQLT

-474 TTSQPWALSLNA
+474 TTSQPWALNLNA

-494 HPYLPTVLAV
+494 HPYLPTALTV

-546 ASLTAITLSPLRL
+546 ESLKAITFSPLRL
-559 VAQRGAVELQP
+559 EAQRGEVKLEP
-570 VTISGEAIS
+570 VTISGKAIS
-579 GNLSGEFDMANN
+579 GKLSGEFDMANN

-596 IYQLQEACGSIQGDV
+596 SYQLKEACGMIKGDV
-611 LSGEVK
+611 LSGEVE
-617 TNECTNT
+617 TNECLNKP
-624 SKQTESVKPAESEQS
+624 KQTEPVEPEQS
-639 SSKTTSRTSIDP
+639 APEETSVTNIDA
-651 INLEQYEEELS
+651 INIEQPEEELS
-662 EVVEEEQESAVAPH
+662 EEVAEEKESTTAAH

-682 SEQKDVTK
+682 TEQKDSDLAEKSLKESENSALDETK
-690 DSSLEAQTSEEKVSE
+690 AEQ
-705 ERANLATDKTKTE
+705 
-718 LGASENQ
+718 GASENQ
-725 DAPQETPAPNNLTA
+725 DAPQEIPKSENLTA

>member
-1 MKTAVRV
+1 MKTASRV
-8 LLLILIVTIAIP
+8 LLLILILAIAVP
-20 VVFVGMLTTSY
+20 AVFLGMLTTSH

-43 DLPLHAD
+43 DLPLQAD

-68 QKNLPFIEQVDLWLN
+68 QQNLPFIEQVDLWLN
-83 PDVRRDGNWI
+83 PDVRRDGKWI

-103 LQHGMPTLPTLSNV
+103 LQQGMPTLPALGNV

-131 DAFSIN
+131 DAFSIT
-137 GLNVQIQNPI
+137 GLDVQIQDPI
-147 WSSDAQQIPYGEVQL
+147 WSSDTQQVPYGEIQL
-162 SADQLYWN
+162 SAEQLHWN

-176 LLIDLDYKAQDSTLY
+176 LLIDVDYKAQDSTLY

-212 WSLVNVTLD
+212 WSIINMTVD

-226 NLQLQSLLAKPWQAL
+226 NIQLQSLLAKPWQAL
-241 PININHINSL
+241 PVHISHINSL

-264 WHNLELSV
+264 WQNLELSL
-272 ENASLPLSF
+272 ENASLPLSL
-281 WKTTAQVSLQA
+281 WGTTAQLSLQA

-302 VEPRLNAQLKPE
+302 IEPRLNATLKSG

-320 LSFDWQ
+320 LSLDWQ
-326 QGSVQVSGEFEP
+326 QGRVQVSGEFEP
-338 QHWKIN
+338 EHWKIN
-344 SATINGLKWAIQ
+344 NATISGVKWAIQ
-356 PDDKTDWWQIAT
+356 PDDKVDWWQKAT
-368 ERLQQVDVKQLE
+368 ERLQQVNVKQLE

-409 KHRNGHWGIWNGKLD
+409 KHNNGHWGIWSGKLD

-435 ITSHAAISTQSD
+435 ITSHAAITTQSD
-447 NGLWQLT
+447 DGLWQLT
-454 RLFAPLEQGYIEG
+454 RLFAPLEQGYVEG

-494 HPYLPTVLAV
+494 HPYLPTALAV

-546 ASLTAITLSPLRL
+546 DSLKAVTFSPLRL
-559 VAQRGAVELQP
+559 RAQRGEVKLQP
-570 VTISGEAIS
+570 VTISGKAIS

-596 IYQLQEACGSIQGDV
+596 IYQLKDKCGVIKGDV
-611 LSGEVK
+611 LSGEIE
-617 TNECTNT
+617 TNECQHKLGQKEPVET
-624 SKQTESVKPAESEQS
+624 EQS
-639 SSKTTSRTSIDP
+639 APEPSKVTRIAA
-651 INLEQYEEELS
+651 INLEQHEEEIS
-662 EVVEEEQESAVAPH
+662 EEVMEEEEPTATSH

-682 SEQKDVTK
+682 SVREV
-690 DSSLEAQTSEEKVSE
+690 SANNEINEEASPE
-705 ERANLATDKTKTE
+705 ERNTPETNHSVTE
-718 LGASENQ
+718 QGASANQ
-725 DAPQETPAPNNLTA
+725 DAPQETPASSPLTA
-739 E
+739 K

>member
-1 MKTAVRV
+1 MKTASRV
-8 LLLILIVTIAIP
+8 LLLILILAIAVP
-20 VVFVGMLTTSY
+20 AVFLGMLTTSH

-43 DLPLHAD
+43 DLPLQAD

-68 QKNLPFIEQVDLWLN
+68 QQNLPFIEQVDLWLN
-83 PDVRRDGNWI
+83 PDVRRDGKWI

-103 LQHGMPTLPTLSNV
+103 LQQGMPTLPALGNV

-131 DAFSIN
+131 DAFSIT
-137 GLNVQIQNPI
+137 GLDVQIQDPI
-147 WSSDAQQIPYGEVQL
+147 WSSDTQQVPYGEVQL
-162 SADQLYWN
+162 SAEQLHWN

-176 LLIDLDYKAQDSTLY
+176 LLIDVDYKAQDSTLY

-212 WSLVNVTLD
+212 WSIINMTVD

-226 NLQLQSLLAKPWQAL
+226 NIQLQSLLAKPWQAL
-241 PININHINSL
+241 PVHISHINSL

-264 WHNLELSV
+264 WQNLELSL
-272 ENASLPLSF
+272 ENASLPLSL
-281 WKTTAQVSLQA
+281 WGTTAQLSLQA

-302 VEPRLNAQLKPE
+302 IEPRLNATLKSG

-320 LSFDWQ
+320 LSLDWQ
-326 QGSVQVSGEFEP
+326 QGRVQVSGEFEP
-338 QHWKIN
+338 EHWKIN
-344 SATINGLKWAIQ
+344 NATISGLKWAIQ
-356 PDDKTDWWQIAT
+356 PDDKVDWWQEAT

-385 VIQLS
+385 IIQLS
-390 KQPYW
+390 EQPYW

-409 KHRNGHWGIWNGKLD
+409 KHSNGHWGIWSGKLD

-435 ITSHAAISTQSD
+435 ITSHAAIATQSD
-447 NGLWQLT
+447 DGFWQLT
-454 RLFAPLEQGYIEG
+454 RLFAPLEQGYVEG

-474 TTSQPWALSLNA
+474 TTSQPWTLSLNA

-494 HPYLPTVLAV
+494 HPYLPTALAV
-504 NGFSDLSLD
+504 NGFSDLSW
-513 LKGLAGDQN
+513 
-522 MLAYSLSGEVEAN
+522 
-535 LRDTTLKSQAD
+535 
-546 ASLTAITLSPLRL
+546 I
-559 VAQRGAVELQP
+559 
-570 VTISGEAIS
+570 
-579 GNLSGEFDMANN
+579 
-591 PLSGV
+591 
-596 IYQLQEACGSIQGDV
+596 
-611 LSGEVK
+611 
-617 TNECTNT
+617 
-624 SKQTESVKPAESEQS
+624 
-639 SSKTTSRTSIDP
+639 
-651 INLEQYEEELS
+651 
-662 EVVEEEQESAVAPH
+662 
-676 SEEQLI
+676 
-682 SEQKDVTK
+682 
-690 DSSLEAQTSEEKVSE
+690 
-705 ERANLATDKTKTE
+705 
-718 LGASENQ
+718 
-725 DAPQETPAPNNLTA
+725 
-739 E
+739 

>member
-1 MKTAVRV
+1 MKTAGRI
-8 LLLILIVTIAIP
+8 LLLIVILAIAIP
-20 VVFVGMLTTSY
+20 AVFVGMLTTSY

-43 DLPLHAD
+43 DLPLQAD

-61 LNGVATK
+61 LTGIATK
-68 QKNLPFIEQVDLWLN
+68 QDKLPFIEQVDLWLN
-83 PDVRRDGNWI
+83 PDVHRDGKWI

-103 LQHGMPTLPTLSNV
+103 LQQGMPTIPKLNNV

-137 GLNVQIQNPI
+137 GLNVQIQDPT
-147 WSSDAQQIPYGEVQL
+147 WSSDTQQMPYGEVQL
-162 SADQLYWN
+162 SAKQFYWN
-170 GEAFDK
+170 GEAFNK
-176 LLIDLDYKAQDSTLY
+176 LLVDVDYKPQDSTLY
-191 GASFNWR
+191 GASFKWR

-212 WSLVNVTLD
+212 WSLINVTVD
-221 KLKID
+221 KLQID
-226 NLQLQSLLAKPWQAL
+226 NLQLQSLLAKPWQTL
-241 PININHINSL
+241 PVNVSHINSL

-264 WHNLELSV
+264 WQNLELSV
-272 ENASLPLSF
+272 ENASLPLSL
-281 WKTTAQVSLQA
+281 WSTTAQISLQA

-302 VEPRLNAQLKPE
+302 VEPRLNAQLKPGAVK
-314 SIQLQE
+314 LQE
-320 LSFDWQ
+320 LSLDWQ
-326 QGSVQVSGEFEP
+326 QGSVQVSGDFEP
-338 QHWKIN
+338 DHWKIN
-344 SATINGLKWAIQ
+344 NATISGLKWAIQ
-356 PDDKTDWWQIAT
+356 PDDKTDWWQKAT
-368 ERLQQVDVKQLE
+368 EKLQQVDVKQLE

-409 KHRNGHWGIWNGKLD
+409 KHSNGHWGIWSGKLD

-447 NGLWQLT
+447 NGFWQLT

-474 TTSQPWALSLNA
+474 TTSQPWALNLNA

-494 HPYLPTVLAV
+494 HPYLPKALAV

-535 LRDTTLKSQAD
+535 LRDTTLKSQANE
-546 ASLTAITLSPLRL
+546 SLKAITFSPLRIE
-559 VAQRGAVELQP
+559 AQRGEVKLEP
-570 VTISGEAIS
+570 VTISGKAIS
-579 GNLSGEFDMANN
+579 GKLSGEFDMANN

-596 IYQLQEACGSIQGDV
+596 SYQLKESCGMLKGDV
-611 LSGEVK
+611 LSGEVVS
-617 TNECTNT
+617 NECLNKP
-624 SKQTESVKPAESEQS
+624 KQAEPVKPEQS
-639 SSKTTSRTSIDP
+639 APETTDVTNIDA
-651 INLEQYEEELS
+651 INIEQPEEELS
-662 EVVEEEQESAVAPH
+662 EEVAEEKESTTVAH

-682 SEQKDVTK
+682 TEQKDSDLVEKSSKESENSAIDETK
-690 DSSLEAQTSEEKVSE
+690 AEQ
-705 ERANLATDKTKTE
+705 
-718 LGASENQ
+718 GASENQ
-725 DAPQETPAPNNLTA
+725 DAPQEIPKSENLTA

>member
-1 MKTAVRV
+1 MKTAGRI
-8 LLLILIVTIAIP
+8 LLLIVILAIAIP
-20 VVFVGMLTTSY
+20 AVFVGMLTTSY

-43 DLPLHAD
+43 DLPLQAD

-61 LNGVATK
+61 LSGIATK
-68 QKNLPFIEQVDLWLN
+68 QDKLPFIEQVDLWLN
-83 PDVRRDGNWI
+83 PDVRRDGKWI

-103 LQHGMPTLPTLSNV
+103 LQQGMPTMPKLNNV

-137 GLNVQIQNPI
+137 GLNVQIQDPT
-147 WSSDAQQIPYGEVQL
+147 WSSDTQQMPYGEVQL
-162 SADQLYWN
+162 SAEQLYWN
-170 GEAFDK
+170 GEAFNK
-176 LLIDLDYKAQDSTLY
+176 LLVDVDYKAQDSTLY
-191 GASFNWR
+191 GASFKWR

-212 WSLVNVTLD
+212 WSLINVTID
-221 KLKID
+221 KLQID

-241 PININHINSL
+241 PVNINHINSL

-264 WHNLELSV
+264 WQNLELSV
-272 ENASLPLSF
+272 ENASLPLSL
-281 WKTTAQVSLQA
+281 WSTTAQISLQA

-302 VEPRLNAQLKPE
+302 VEPRLNAQLKPG
-314 SIQLQE
+314 SIKLQE
-320 LSFDWQ
+320 LSLDWQ
-326 QGSVQVSGEFEP
+326 QGSVQVSGDFEP
-338 QHWKIN
+338 DHWKIN
-344 SATINGLKWAIQ
+344 NATISGLKWAIQ
-356 PDDKTDWWQIAT
+356 PDDKTNWWQKAT

-400 NLEGDQLEV
+400 NLEGEQLEV
-409 KHRNGHWGIWNGKLD
+409 KHSNGHWGIWSGKLD

-435 ITSHAAISTQSD
+435 ITSHAAISTLSD
-447 NGLWQLT
+447 NGFWQLT

-474 TTSQPWALSLNA
+474 TTSQPWALNLNA

-494 HPYLPTVLAV
+494 HPYLPKALAV

-546 ASLTAITLSPLRL
+546 DSLKAITFSPLRL
-559 VAQRGAVELQP
+559 EAQRGEVKLEP
-570 VTISGEAIS
+570 VTISGKAIS
-579 GNLSGEFDMANN
+579 GKLSGEFDMANN

-596 IYQLQEACGSIQGDV
+596 SYQLKKACGMIKGDV
-611 LSGEVK
+611 LSSEVE
-617 TNECTNT
+617 TNECLNKP
-624 SKQTESVKPAESEQS
+624 KQAEPVEPEQS
-639 SSKTTSRTSIDP
+639 APETTGVTNIDA
-651 INLEQYEEELS
+651 INIEQPEEELS
-662 EVVEEEQESAVAPH
+662 EEVAEEKESTTAAH

-682 SEQKDVTK
+682 TEQKDSDLAEK
-690 DSSLEAQTSEEKVSE
+690 SSKESENSTIDE
-705 ERANLATDKTKTE
+705 TKTE
-718 LGASENQ
+718 QGASENQ
-725 DAPQETPAPNNLTA
+725 DAPREIPKSENLTA